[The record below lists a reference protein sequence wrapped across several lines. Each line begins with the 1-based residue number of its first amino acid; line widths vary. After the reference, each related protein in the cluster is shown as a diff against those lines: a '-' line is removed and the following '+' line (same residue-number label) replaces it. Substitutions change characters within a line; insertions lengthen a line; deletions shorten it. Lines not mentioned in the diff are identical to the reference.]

1 MKRGVLAVALAVTC
15 ATFAAKVASVTVKSA
30 DGAVDGVGDVAARC
44 QMRVGDEYDPAQCA
58 RDVRA
63 LRDAGEFD
71 DIVVKAEQ
79 GAKGIDITYVV
90 THKMRFQGPLGVKGC
105 EYWNEGKIAKFADL
119 KDGYAYGEA
128 EIAAAA
134 GRIRRE
140 YQKKFFPDVKV
151 TPVIEPVAGVSGAVR
166 ITMEI
171 EEGPRVKIDAFEFE
185 GNASFPAAD
194 LRAAFSQY
202 PWWNPMGW
210 FSDVPTSAQ
219 DFAEARDKV
228 AAFYRDHGYLDV
240 AVSLPEPGRNAEGE
254 NVRVFQVVEGPCYK
268 VGKISVTGVKA
279 YPADVVAGAVKRI
292 KEGDVAGAAALDEA
306 AHEVEVFC
314 GSGRAALADTQVS
327 VRRIPAADD
336 PARLDLVFVVKEGVP
351 VTINRVLI
359 RGNDYTKDKVI
370 RREIALS
377 PGDPMLADKAERSKR
392 RLENLRYFERV
403 RYYLEKVDDDLGRA
417 NRPGEPAN
425 TSADPGRANRPGEPE
440 RRDLVYELAEKN
452 TGNFLIGVGAGS
464 ESSVFGQ
471 IELSEANFDL
481 FSPWR
486 FRGAGQKGRLCVQAG
501 PRVQTYEAA
510 VTEPWFLDR
519 QLELTV
525 EAYRRQRWFDDYDVI
540 RNGVSATLSYPVKFW
555 PTWEAFGRLGMSLAV
570 EYIQYDDVEA
580 DLYWDEAVGASRPML
595 KDEEARHGDK
605 IEVPL
610 ELFWRLDT
618 RDRFIFPTKGH
629 VVKLYGDIVGGD
641 NEYWRVGFNARKY
654 FPVWKK
660 YGHVFQIGLRG
671 ETLDSFDNDE
681 LPLYDRLF
689 LGGSKSI
696 RGVDFRE
703 IAPRVYA
710 YKNKKGYYTA
720 WGGQTSWCMNMEY
733 SIPVVK
739 MLRVAAFSDLGS
751 VGADDFDFD
760 TDWFCWSVGLG
771 LRLDLEQFPIRLDFA
786 TPVVDPDETVDE
798 KVFTFSIGYDF

>member
-1 MKRGVLAVALAVTC
+1 MKRMVLAVALAV
-15 ATFAAKVASVTVKSA
+15 AGMASAAKVASVSVKAA
-30 DGAVDGVGDVAARC
+30 DGDVEDVGDAAARC
-44 QMRVGDEYDPAQCA
+44 QVKVGDEYDPAQCA

-63 LRDAGEFD
+63 LRDAGTFD

-79 GAKGIDITYVV
+79 GVNGVDVTYVV
-90 THKMRFQGPLGVKGC
+90 KHKMRFQGPLAVKGC
-105 EYWNEGKIAKFADL
+105 DYWNEGKIAKFSEL

-151 TPVIEPVAGVSGAVR
+151 KPVVEPVEGIAGAVK

-171 EEGPRVKIDAFEFE
+171 EEGERAKITDFEFDGNEAFEADE
-185 GNASFPAAD
+185 LRASFN
-194 LRAAFSQY
+194 QY

-210 FSDVPTSAQ
+210 FSDVPATPQ
-219 DFAEARDKV
+219 DLAEARDRV
-228 AAFYRDHGYLDV
+228 VAFYRDRGYLDV
-240 AVSLPEPGRNAEGE
+240 EISQPEVRTREDGE
-254 NVRVFQVVEGPCYK
+254 RVRVFQVHEGPCYK
-268 VGKISVTGVKA
+268 VGTISVTGVKA
-279 YPADVVAGAVKRI
+279 YPEDVVAAAVKRI
-292 KEGDVAGAAALDEA
+292 APGDVAGATALDEA
-306 AHEVEVFC
+306 AHEIEVFC
-314 GSGRAALADTQVS
+314 GSGRAALADTNVT
-327 VRRIPAADD
+327 VRRLPSETD
-336 PARLDLVFVVKEGVP
+336 PETLNLVFAVEEGVP
-351 VTINRVLI
+351 VTVNRVLI
-359 RGNDYTKDKVI
+359 RGNDYTMDKVI

-392 RLENLRYFERV
+392 RLENLRYFDRV
-403 RYYLEKVDDDLGRA
+403 RYYLEKVDG
-417 NRPGEPAN
+417 GEAK
-425 TSADPGRANRPGEPE
+425 DGKPE
-440 RRDLVYELAEKN
+440 LRDLVYELSEKN
-452 TGNFLIGVGAGS
+452 TGNFLIGIGAGT

-486 FRGAGQKGRLCVQAG
+486 FRGAGQKGRLCIQAG
-501 PRVQTYEAA
+501 PRVQTYEAS

-525 EAYRRQRWFDDYDVI
+525 EVYRRQRWYDDYDVI
-540 RNGVSATLSYPVKFW
+540 RSGAAVTLSYPVKFW
-555 PTWEAFGRLGMSLAV
+555 PTWEAFGRLGVSLAA
-570 EYIQYDDVEA
+570 EYIEYDDV
-580 DLYWDEAVGASRPML
+580 DNGYYYDPKRGDRFRML
-595 KDEEARHGDK
+595 KEEEDRNGDK
-605 IEVPL
+605 VEVPL
-610 ELFWRLDT
+610 EVFWKLDT
-618 RDRFIFPTKGH
+618 RDRFIFPTQGH
-629 VVKLYGDIVGGD
+629 TVRLFGDIVGGD
-641 NEYWRVGFNARKY
+641 NEYWRVGFNVRKY

-671 ETLDSFDNDE
+671 ETVDAFSDD

-703 IAPRVYA
+703 IAPRIYA
-710 YKNKKGYYTA
+710 HENKKGRYTA

-733 SIPVVK
+733 SVPVVK

-751 VGADDFDFD
+751 VGEDEFDFD
-760 TDWFCWSVGLG
+760 TAWFCWSVGVG

-798 KVFTFSIGYDF
+798 KVFTFSVGYDF

>member
-1 MKRGVLAVALAVTC
+1 MKRMVLAVALAV
-15 ATFAAKVASVTVKSA
+15 AGMASAAKVASVSVKAA
-30 DGAVDGVGDVAARC
+30 DGDVEDVGDAAARC
-44 QMRVGDEYDPAQCA
+44 QVKVGDEYDPAQCA

-63 LRDAGEFD
+63 LRDAGTFD

-79 GAKGIDITYVV
+79 GLNGVDVTYVV
-90 THKMRFQGPLGVKGC
+90 KHKMRFQGPLVVKGC
-105 EYWNEGKIAKFADL
+105 DYWNEGKIAKFSEL

-151 TPVIEPVAGVSGAVR
+151 KPVVEPVEGIVGAVK

-171 EEGPRVKIDAFEFE
+171 EEGERAKITDFEFDGNEAFEADE
-185 GNASFPAAD
+185 LRASFN
-194 LRAAFSQY
+194 QY

-210 FSDVPTSAQ
+210 FSDVPATPQ
-219 DFAEARDKV
+219 DLAEARDRV
-228 AAFYRDHGYLDV
+228 VAFYRDRGYLDV
-240 AVSLPEPGRNAEGE
+240 EISQPEVRTREDGE
-254 NVRVFQVVEGPCYK
+254 RVRVFQVREGPCYK
-268 VGKISVTGVKA
+268 VGTISVTGVKA
-279 YPADVVAGAVKRI
+279 YPEDVVAAAVKRI
-292 KEGDVAGAAALDEA
+292 APGDVAGATALDEA
-306 AHEVEVFC
+306 AHEIEVFC
-314 GSGRAALADTQVS
+314 GSGRAALADTHVT
-327 VRRIPAADD
+327 VRRLPSETD
-336 PARLDLVFVVKEGVP
+336 PETLNLVFAVEEGVP

-359 RGNDYTKDKVI
+359 RGNDYTMDKVI

-392 RLENLRYFERV
+392 RLENLRYFDRV
-403 RYYLEKVDDDLGRA
+403 RYYLEKVDG
-417 NRPGEPAN
+417 GEAK
-425 TSADPGRANRPGEPE
+425 DGKPE
-440 RRDLVYELAEKN
+440 LRDLVYELSEKN
-452 TGNFLIGVGAGS
+452 TGNFLIGIGAGT

-486 FRGAGQKGRLCVQAG
+486 FRGAGQKGRLCIQAG
-501 PRVQTYEAA
+501 PRVQTYEAS

-525 EAYRRQRWFDDYDVI
+525 EVYRRQRWYDDYDVI
-540 RNGVSATLSYPVKFW
+540 RSGAAVTLSYPVKFW
-555 PTWEAFGRLGMSLAV
+555 PTWEAFGRLGVSLAA
-570 EYIQYDDVEA
+570 EYIEYDDV
-580 DLYWDEAVGASRPML
+580 DNGYYYDPKRDDRFRLL
-595 KDEEARHGDK
+595 KEEEDRNGDK
-605 IEVPL
+605 VEVPL
-610 ELFWRLDT
+610 EVFWKLDT
-618 RDRFIFPTKGH
+618 RDRFIFPTQGH
-629 VVKLYGDIVGGD
+629 TVRLFGDIVGGD
-641 NEYWRVGFNARKY
+641 NEYWRVGFNMRKY

-671 ETLDSFDNDE
+671 ETVDAFSDD

-703 IAPRVYA
+703 IAPRIYA
-710 YKNKKGYYTA
+710 HENKKGRYTA

-733 SIPVVK
+733 SVPVVK
-739 MLRVAAFSDLGS
+739 MLRIAAFSDLGS
-751 VGADDFDFD
+751 VGEDEFDFD
-760 TDWFCWSVGLG
+760 TAWFCWSVGVG

-798 KVFTFSIGYDF
+798 KVFTFSVGYDF

>member
-1 MKRGVLAVALAVTC
+1 MKRMVLAVALAV
-15 ATFAAKVASVTVKSA
+15 AGMASAAKVASVSVKAA
-30 DGAVDGVGDVAARC
+30 DGDVEDVGDAAARC
-44 QMRVGDEYDPAQCA
+44 QVKVGDEYDPAQCA

-63 LRDAGEFD
+63 LRDAGTFD

-79 GAKGIDITYVV
+79 GVNGVDVTYVV
-90 THKMRFQGPLGVKGC
+90 KHKMRFQGPLAVKGC
-105 EYWNEGKIAKFADL
+105 DYWNEGKIAKFSEL

-151 TPVIEPVAGVSGAVR
+151 KPVVEPVEGIAGAVK

-171 EEGPRVKIDAFEFE
+171 EEGERAKITDFEFDGNEAFEADE
-185 GNASFPAAD
+185 LRASFN
-194 LRAAFSQY
+194 QY

-210 FSDVPTSAQ
+210 FSDVPATPQ
-219 DFAEARDKV
+219 DLAEARDRV
-228 AAFYRDHGYLDV
+228 VAFYRDRGYLDV
-240 AVSLPEPGRNAEGE
+240 EISQPEVRTREDGE
-254 NVRVFQVVEGPCYK
+254 RVRVFQVREGPCYK
-268 VGKISVTGVKA
+268 VGTISVTGVKA
-279 YPADVVAGAVKRI
+279 YPEDVVAAAVKRI
-292 KEGDVAGAAALDEA
+292 APGDVAGATALDEA
-306 AHEVEVFC
+306 AHEIEVFC
-314 GSGRAALADTQVS
+314 GSGRAALADTHVT
-327 VRRIPAADD
+327 VRRLPSETD
-336 PARLDLVFVVKEGVP
+336 PETLNLVFAVEEGVP
-351 VTINRVLI
+351 VTVNRVLI
-359 RGNDYTKDKVI
+359 RGNDYTMDKVI

-392 RLENLRYFERV
+392 RLENLRYFDRV
-403 RYYLEKVDDDLGRA
+403 RYYLEKVDG
-417 NRPGEPAN
+417 GEAK
-425 TSADPGRANRPGEPE
+425 DGKPE
-440 RRDLVYELAEKN
+440 LRDLVYELSEKN
-452 TGNFLIGVGAGS
+452 TGNFLIGIGAGT

-486 FRGAGQKGRLCVQAG
+486 FRGAGQKGRLCIQAG
-501 PRVQTYEAA
+501 PRVQTYEAS

-525 EAYRRQRWFDDYDVI
+525 EVYRRQRWYDDYDVI
-540 RNGVSATLSYPVKFW
+540 RSGAAVTLSYPVKFW
-555 PTWEAFGRLGMSLAV
+555 PTWEAFGRLGVSLAA
-570 EYIQYDDVEA
+570 EYIEYDDV
-580 DLYWDEAVGASRPML
+580 DNGYYYDPKRGDRFRML
-595 KDEEARHGDK
+595 KEEEDRNGDK
-605 IEVPL
+605 VEVPL
-610 ELFWRLDT
+610 EVFWKLDT
-618 RDRFIFPTKGH
+618 RDRFIFPTQGH
-629 VVKLYGDIVGGD
+629 TVRLFGDIVGGD
-641 NEYWRVGFNARKY
+641 NEYWRVGFNVRKY

-671 ETLDSFDNDE
+671 ETVDAFSDD

-703 IAPRVYA
+703 IAPRTYA
-710 YKNKKGYYTA
+710 HENKKGRYTA

-733 SIPVVK
+733 SVPVVK
-739 MLRVAAFSDLGS
+739 MLRIAAFSDLGS
-751 VGADDFDFD
+751 VGEDEFDFD
-760 TDWFCWSVGLG
+760 TAWFCWSVGVG

-798 KVFTFSIGYDF
+798 KVFTFSVGYDF

>member
-1 MKRGVLAVALAVTC
+1 MKRMVLAVALAVVGM
-15 ATFAAKVASVTVKSA
+15 ASAAKVASVSVKAA
-30 DGAVDGVGDVAARC
+30 DGDVEDVGDAAARC
-44 QMRVGDEYDPAQCA
+44 QVKVGDEYDPAQCA

-63 LRDAGEFD
+63 LRDAGTFD

-79 GAKGIDITYVV
+79 GVNGVDVTYVV
-90 THKMRFQGPLGVKGC
+90 KHKMRFQGPLAVKGC
-105 EYWNEGKIAKFADL
+105 DYWNEGKIAKFSEL

-151 TPVIEPVAGVSGAVR
+151 KPVVEPVEGIAGAVK

-171 EEGPRVKIDAFEFE
+171 EEGERAKITDFEFDGNEAFEADE
-185 GNASFPAAD
+185 LRASFN
-194 LRAAFSQY
+194 QY

-210 FSDVPTSAQ
+210 FSDVPATSQ
-219 DFAEARDKV
+219 DLAEARDRV
-228 AAFYRDHGYLDV
+228 VAFYRDRGYLDV
-240 AVSLPEPGRNAEGE
+240 EISQPEVRTREDGE
-254 NVRVFQVVEGPCYK
+254 RVRVFQVREGPCYK
-268 VGKISVTGVKA
+268 VGTISVTGVKA
-279 YPADVVAGAVKRI
+279 YPEDVVAAAVKRI
-292 KEGDVAGAAALDEA
+292 APGDVAGATALDEA
-306 AHEVEVFC
+306 AHEIEVFC
-314 GSGRAALADTQVS
+314 GSGRAALADTHVT
-327 VRRIPAADD
+327 VRRLPSETD
-336 PARLDLVFVVKEGVP
+336 PETLNLVFAVEEGVP
-351 VTINRVLI
+351 VTVNRVLI
-359 RGNDYTKDKVI
+359 RGNDYTMDKVI

-392 RLENLRYFERV
+392 RLENLRYFDRV
-403 RYYLEKVDDDLGRA
+403 RYYLEKVDG
-417 NRPGEPAN
+417 GEAK
-425 TSADPGRANRPGEPE
+425 DGKPE
-440 RRDLVYELAEKN
+440 LRDLVYELSEKN
-452 TGNFLIGVGAGS
+452 TGNFLIGIGAGT

-486 FRGAGQKGRLCVQAG
+486 FRGAGQKGRLCIQAG
-501 PRVQTYEAA
+501 PRVQTYEAS

-525 EAYRRQRWFDDYDVI
+525 EVYRRQRWYDDYDVI
-540 RNGVSATLSYPVKFW
+540 RSGAAVTLSYPVKFW
-555 PTWEAFGRLGMSLAV
+555 PTWEAFGRLGVSLAA
-570 EYIQYDDVEA
+570 EYIEYDDV
-580 DLYWDEAVGASRPML
+580 DNGYYYDPKRGDRFRML
-595 KDEEARHGDK
+595 KEEEDRNGDK
-605 IEVPL
+605 VEVPL
-610 ELFWRLDT
+610 EVFWKLDT
-618 RDRFIFPTKGH
+618 RDRFIFPTQGH
-629 VVKLYGDIVGGD
+629 TVRLFGDIVGGD
-641 NEYWRVGFNARKY
+641 NEYWRVGFNVRKY

-671 ETLDSFDNDE
+671 ETVDAFSDD

-703 IAPRVYA
+703 IAPRIYA
-710 YKNKKGYYTA
+710 HENKKGRYTA

-733 SIPVVK
+733 SVPVVK
-739 MLRVAAFSDLGS
+739 MLRIAAFSDLGS
-751 VGADDFDFD
+751 VGEDEFDFD
-760 TDWFCWSVGLG
+760 TAWFCWSVGVG

-798 KVFTFSIGYDF
+798 KVFTFSVGYDF

>member
-1 MKRGVLAVALAVTC
+1 MKRMVLTVALAV
-15 ATFAAKVASVTVKSA
+15 AGMASAAKVASVSVKAA
-30 DGAVDGVGDVAARC
+30 DGDVEDVGDAAARC
-44 QMRVGDEYDPAQCA
+44 QVKVGDEYDPAQCA

-63 LRDAGEFD
+63 LRDAGTFD

-79 GAKGIDITYVV
+79 GVNGVDVTYVV
-90 THKMRFQGPLGVKGC
+90 KHKMRFQGPLAVKGC
-105 EYWNEGKIAKFADL
+105 DYWNEGKIAKFSEL

-151 TPVIEPVAGVSGAVR
+151 KPVVEPVEGIAGAVK

-171 EEGPRVKIDAFEFE
+171 EEGERAKITDFEFDGNEAFEADE
-185 GNASFPAAD
+185 LRASFN
-194 LRAAFSQY
+194 QY

-210 FSDVPTSAQ
+210 FSDVPATPQ
-219 DFAEARDKV
+219 DLAEARDRV
-228 AAFYRDHGYLDV
+228 VAFYRDRGYLDV
-240 AVSLPEPGRNAEGE
+240 EISQPEVRTREDGE
-254 NVRVFQVVEGPCYK
+254 RVRVFQVREGPCYK
-268 VGKISVTGVKA
+268 VGTISVTGVKA
-279 YPADVVAGAVKRI
+279 YPEDVVAAAVKRI
-292 KEGDVAGAAALDEA
+292 APGDVAGATALDEA
-306 AHEVEVFC
+306 AHEIEVFC
-314 GSGRAALADTQVS
+314 GSGRAALADTHVT
-327 VRRIPAADD
+327 VRRLPSETD
-336 PARLDLVFVVKEGVP
+336 PETLNLVFAVEEGVP
-351 VTINRVLI
+351 VTVNRVLI
-359 RGNDYTKDKVI
+359 RGNDYTMDKVI

-392 RLENLRYFERV
+392 RLENLRYFDRV
-403 RYYLEKVDDDLGRA
+403 RYYLEKVDG
-417 NRPGEPAN
+417 GEAK
-425 TSADPGRANRPGEPE
+425 DGKPE
-440 RRDLVYELAEKN
+440 LRDLVYELSEKN
-452 TGNFLIGVGAGS
+452 TGNFLIGIGAGT

-486 FRGAGQKGRLCVQAG
+486 FRGAGQKGRLCIQAG
-501 PRVQTYEAA
+501 PRVQTYEAS

-525 EAYRRQRWFDDYDVI
+525 EVYRRQRWYDDYDVI
-540 RNGVSATLSYPVKFW
+540 RSGAAVTLSYPVKFW
-555 PTWEAFGRLGMSLAV
+555 PTWEAFGRLGVSLAA
-570 EYIQYDDVEA
+570 EYIEYDDV
-580 DLYWDEAVGASRPML
+580 DNGYYYDPKRGDRFRML
-595 KDEEARHGDK
+595 KEEEDRNGDK
-605 IEVPL
+605 VEVPL
-610 ELFWRLDT
+610 EVFWKLDT
-618 RDRFIFPTKGH
+618 RDRFIFPTQGH
-629 VVKLYGDIVGGD
+629 TVRLFGDIVGGD
-641 NEYWRVGFNARKY
+641 NEYWRVGFNVRKY

-671 ETLDSFDNDE
+671 ETVDAFSDD

-703 IAPRVYA
+703 IAPRIYA
-710 YKNKKGYYTA
+710 HENKKGRYTA

-733 SIPVVK
+733 SVPVVK

-751 VGADDFDFD
+751 VGEDEFDFD
-760 TDWFCWSVGLG
+760 TAWFCWSVGVG

-798 KVFTFSIGYDF
+798 KVFTFSVGYDF

>member
-1 MKRGVLAVALAVTC
+1 MKRMVLAVALAV
-15 ATFAAKVASVTVKSA
+15 AGMASAAKVASVSVKAA
-30 DGAVDGVGDVAARC
+30 DGDVEDVGDAAARC
-44 QMRVGDEYDPAQCA
+44 QVKVGDEYDPAQCA

-63 LRDAGEFD
+63 LRDAGTFD

-79 GAKGIDITYVV
+79 GVNGVDVTYVV
-90 THKMRFQGPLGVKGC
+90 KHKMRFQGPLAVKGC
-105 EYWNEGKIAKFADL
+105 DYWNEGKIAKFSEL

-151 TPVIEPVAGVSGAVR
+151 KPVVEPVEGIAGAVK

-171 EEGPRVKIDAFEFE
+171 EEGERAKIADFEFDGNEAFEADE
-185 GNASFPAAD
+185 LRASFN
-194 LRAAFSQY
+194 QY

-210 FSDVPTSAQ
+210 FSDVPATPQ
-219 DFAEARDKV
+219 DLAEARDRV
-228 AAFYRDHGYLDV
+228 VAFYRDRGYLDV
-240 AVSLPEPGRNAEGE
+240 EISQPEVRTREDGE
-254 NVRVFQVVEGPCYK
+254 RVRVFQVREGPCYK
-268 VGKISVTGVKA
+268 VGTISVTGVKA
-279 YPADVVAGAVKRI
+279 YPEDVVAAAVKRI
-292 KEGDVAGAAALDEA
+292 APGDVAGATALDEA
-306 AHEVEVFC
+306 AHEIEVFC
-314 GSGRAALADTQVS
+314 GSGRAALADTHVT
-327 VRRIPAADD
+327 VRRLPSETD
-336 PARLDLVFVVKEGVP
+336 PETLNLVFAVEEGVP
-351 VTINRVLI
+351 VTVNRVLI
-359 RGNDYTKDKVI
+359 RGNDYTMDKVI

-392 RLENLRYFERV
+392 RLENLRYFDRV
-403 RYYLEKVDDDLGRA
+403 RYYLEKVDG
-417 NRPGEPAN
+417 GEAK
-425 TSADPGRANRPGEPE
+425 DGKPE
-440 RRDLVYELAEKN
+440 LRDLVYELSEKN
-452 TGNFLIGVGAGS
+452 TGNFLIGIGAGT

-486 FRGAGQKGRLCVQAG
+486 FRGAGQKGRLCIQAG
-501 PRVQTYEAA
+501 PRVQTYEAS

-525 EAYRRQRWFDDYDVI
+525 EVYRRQRWYDDYDVI
-540 RNGVSATLSYPVKFW
+540 RSGAAVTLSYPVKFW
-555 PTWEAFGRLGMSLAV
+555 PTWEAFGRLGVSLAA
-570 EYIQYDDVEA
+570 EYIEYDDV
-580 DLYWDEAVGASRPML
+580 DNGYYYDPKRGDRFRML
-595 KDEEARHGDK
+595 KEEEDRNGDK
-605 IEVPL
+605 VEVPL
-610 ELFWRLDT
+610 EVFWKLDT
-618 RDRFIFPTKGH
+618 RDRFIFPTQGH
-629 VVKLYGDIVGGD
+629 TVRLFGDIVGGD
-641 NEYWRVGFNARKY
+641 NEYWRVGFNVRKY

-671 ETLDSFDNDE
+671 ETVDAFSDD

-703 IAPRVYA
+703 IAPRIYA
-710 YKNKKGYYTA
+710 HENKKGRYTA

-733 SIPVVK
+733 SVPVVK

-751 VGADDFDFD
+751 VGEDEFDFD
-760 TDWFCWSVGLG
+760 TAWFCWSVGVG

-798 KVFTFSIGYDF
+798 KVFTFSVGYDF

>member
-1 MKRGVLAVALAVTC
+1 MKRMVLAVALAV
-15 ATFAAKVASVTVKSA
+15 AGMASAAKVASVSVKAA
-30 DGAVDGVGDVAARC
+30 DGDVEDVGDAAARC
-44 QMRVGDEYDPAQCA
+44 QVKVGDEYDPAQCA

-63 LRDAGEFD
+63 LRDAGTFD

-79 GAKGIDITYVV
+79 GVNGVDITYVV
-90 THKMRFQGPLGVKGC
+90 KHKMRFQGPLAVKGC
-105 EYWNEGKIAKFADL
+105 DYWNEGKIAKFSEL

-151 TPVIEPVAGVSGAVR
+151 KPVVEPVEGIAGAVK

-171 EEGPRVKIDAFEFE
+171 EEGERAKITDFEFDGNEAFEADE
-185 GNASFPAAD
+185 LRASFN
-194 LRAAFSQY
+194 QY

-210 FSDVPTSAQ
+210 FSDVPATPQ
-219 DFAEARDKV
+219 DLAEARDRV
-228 AAFYRDHGYLDV
+228 VAFYRDRGYLDV
-240 AVSLPEPGRNAEGE
+240 EISQPEVRTREDGE
-254 NVRVFQVVEGPCYK
+254 RVRVFQVREGPCYK
-268 VGKISVTGVKA
+268 VGTISVTGVKA
-279 YPADVVAGAVKRI
+279 YPEDVVAAAVKRI
-292 KEGDVAGAAALDEA
+292 APGDVAGATALDEA
-306 AHEVEVFC
+306 AHEIEVFC
-314 GSGRAALADTQVS
+314 GSGRAALADTHVT
-327 VRRIPAADD
+327 VRRLPSETD
-336 PARLDLVFVVKEGVP
+336 PETLNLVFAVEEGVP
-351 VTINRVLI
+351 VTVNRVLI
-359 RGNDYTKDKVI
+359 RGNDYTMDKVI

-392 RLENLRYFERV
+392 RLENLRYFDRV
-403 RYYLEKVDDDLGRA
+403 RYYLEKVDG
-417 NRPGEPAN
+417 GEAK
-425 TSADPGRANRPGEPE
+425 DGKPE
-440 RRDLVYELAEKN
+440 LRDLVYELSEKN
-452 TGNFLIGVGAGS
+452 TGNFLIGIGAGT

-486 FRGAGQKGRLCVQAG
+486 FRGAGQKGRLCIQAG
-501 PRVQTYEAA
+501 PRVQTYEAS

-525 EAYRRQRWFDDYDVI
+525 EVYRRQRWYDDYDVI
-540 RNGVSATLSYPVKFW
+540 RSGAAVTLSYPVKFW
-555 PTWEAFGRLGMSLAV
+555 PTWEAFGRLGVSLAA
-570 EYIQYDDVEA
+570 EYIEYDDV
-580 DLYWDEAVGASRPML
+580 DNGYYYDPKRGDRFRML
-595 KDEEARHGDK
+595 KEEEDRNGDK
-605 IEVPL
+605 VEVPL
-610 ELFWRLDT
+610 EVFWKLDT
-618 RDRFIFPTKGH
+618 RDRFIFPTQGH
-629 VVKLYGDIVGGD
+629 TVRLFGDIVGGD
-641 NEYWRVGFNARKY
+641 NEYWRVGFNVRKY

-671 ETLDSFDNDE
+671 ETVDAFSDD

-703 IAPRVYA
+703 IAPRIYA
-710 YKNKKGYYTA
+710 HENKKGRYTA

-733 SIPVVK
+733 SVPVVK

-751 VGADDFDFD
+751 VGEDEFDFD
-760 TDWFCWSVGLG
+760 TAWFCWSVGVG

-798 KVFTFSIGYDF
+798 KVFTFSVGYDF

>member
-1 MKRGVLAVALAVTC
+1 MKRMVLAVALAV
-15 ATFAAKVASVTVKSA
+15 AGMASAAKVASVSVKAA
-30 DGAVDGVGDVAARC
+30 DGDVEDVGDAAARC
-44 QMRVGDEYDPAQCA
+44 QVKVGDEYDPAQCA

-63 LRDAGEFD
+63 LRDAGTFD

-79 GAKGIDITYVV
+79 GVNGVDVTYVV
-90 THKMRFQGPLGVKGC
+90 KHKMRFQGPLAVKGC
-105 EYWNEGKIAKFADL
+105 DYWNEGKIAKFSEL

-151 TPVIEPVAGVSGAVR
+151 KPVVEPVEGIAGAVK

-171 EEGPRVKIDAFEFE
+171 EEGERAKITDFEFDGNEAFEADE
-185 GNASFPAAD
+185 LRASFN
-194 LRAAFSQY
+194 QY

-210 FSDVPTSAQ
+210 FSDVPATPQ
-219 DFAEARDKV
+219 DLAEARDRV
-228 AAFYRDHGYLDV
+228 VAFYRDRGYLDV
-240 AVSLPEPGRNAEGE
+240 EISQPEVRTREDGE
-254 NVRVFQVVEGPCYK
+254 RVRVFQVREGPCYK
-268 VGKISVTGVKA
+268 VGTISVTGVKA
-279 YPADVVAGAVKRI
+279 YPEDVVAAAVKRI
-292 KEGDVAGAAALDEA
+292 APGDVAGATALDEA
-306 AHEVEVFC
+306 AHEIEVFC
-314 GSGRAALADTQVS
+314 GSGRAALADTHVT
-327 VRRIPAADD
+327 VRRLPSETD
-336 PARLDLVFVVKEGVP
+336 PETLNLVFAVEEGVP
-351 VTINRVLI
+351 VTVNRVLI
-359 RGNDYTKDKVI
+359 RGNDYTMDKVI

-392 RLENLRYFERV
+392 RLENLRYFDRV
-403 RYYLEKVDDDLGRA
+403 RYYLEKVDG
-417 NRPGEPAN
+417 GEAK
-425 TSADPGRANRPGEPE
+425 DGKPE
-440 RRDLVYELAEKN
+440 LRDLVYELSEKN
-452 TGNFLIGVGAGS
+452 TGNFLIGIGAGT

-486 FRGAGQKGRLCVQAG
+486 FRGAGQKGRLCIQAG
-501 PRVQTYEAA
+501 PRVQTYEAS

-525 EAYRRQRWFDDYDVI
+525 EVYRRQRWYDDCDVI
-540 RNGVSATLSYPVKFW
+540 RSGAAVTLSYPVKFW
-555 PTWEAFGRLGMSLAV
+555 PTWEAFGRLGVSLAA
-570 EYIQYDDVEA
+570 EYIEYDDV
-580 DLYWDEAVGASRPML
+580 DNGYYYDPKRGDRFRML
-595 KDEEARHGDK
+595 KEEEDRNGDK
-605 IEVPL
+605 VEVPL
-610 ELFWRLDT
+610 EVFWKLDT
-618 RDRFIFPTKGH
+618 RDRFIFPTQGH
-629 VVKLYGDIVGGD
+629 TVRLFGDIVGGD
-641 NEYWRVGFNARKY
+641 NEYWRVGFNVRKY

-671 ETLDSFDNDE
+671 ETVDAFSDD

-703 IAPRVYA
+703 IAPRIYA
-710 YKNKKGYYTA
+710 HENKKGRYTA

-733 SIPVVK
+733 SVPVVK

-751 VGADDFDFD
+751 VGEDEFDFD
-760 TDWFCWSVGLG
+760 TAWFCWSVGVG

-798 KVFTFSIGYDF
+798 KVFTFSVGYDF

>member
-1 MKRGVLAVALAVTC
+1 MKRMLLAVALAVVGM
-15 ATFAAKVASVTVKSA
+15 ASAAKVASVSVKAA
-30 DGAVDGVGDVAARC
+30 DGDVEDVGDAAARC
-44 QMRVGDEYDPAQCA
+44 QVKVGDEYDPAQCA

-63 LRDAGEFD
+63 LRDAGTFD

-79 GAKGIDITYVV
+79 GLNGVDVTYVV
-90 THKMRFQGPLGVKGC
+90 KHKMRFQGPLAVKGC
-105 EYWNEGKIAKFADL
+105 DYWNEGKIAKFSEL

-140 YQKKFFPDVKV
+140 YQKKFFPNVKV
-151 TPVIEPVAGVSGAVR
+151 KPVVEPVEGIVGAVK

-171 EEGPRVKIDAFEFE
+171 EEGERAKITDFEFDGNEAFEADE
-185 GNASFPAAD
+185 LRASFN
-194 LRAAFSQY
+194 QY

-210 FSDVPTSAQ
+210 FSDVPATPQ
-219 DFAEARDKV
+219 DLAEARDRV
-228 AAFYRDHGYLDV
+228 VAFYRDRGYLDV
-240 AVSLPEPGRNAEGE
+240 EISQPEVRTREDGE
-254 NVRVFQVVEGPCYK
+254 RVRVFQVREGPCYK
-268 VGKISVTGVKA
+268 VGTISVTGVKA
-279 YPADVVAGAVKRI
+279 YPEDVVAAAVKRI
-292 KEGDVAGAAALDEA
+292 APGDVAGATALDEA
-306 AHEVEVFC
+306 AHEIEVFC
-314 GSGRAALADTQVS
+314 GSGRAALADTHVT
-327 VRRIPAADD
+327 VRRLPSETD
-336 PARLDLVFVVKEGVP
+336 PETLNLVFAVEEGVP

-359 RGNDYTKDKVI
+359 RGNDYTMDKVI

-392 RLENLRYFERV
+392 RLENLRYFDRV
-403 RYYLEKVDDDLGRA
+403 RYYLEKVDG
-417 NRPGEPAN
+417 GEAK
-425 TSADPGRANRPGEPE
+425 DGKPE
-440 RRDLVYELAEKN
+440 LRDLVYELSEKN
-452 TGNFLIGVGAGS
+452 TGNFLIGIGAGT

-486 FRGAGQKGRLCVQAG
+486 FRGAGQKGRLCIQAG
-501 PRVQTYEAA
+501 PRVQTYEAS

-525 EAYRRQRWFDDYDVI
+525 EVYRRQRWYDDYDVI
-540 RNGVSATLSYPVKFW
+540 RSGAAVTLSYPVKFW
-555 PTWEAFGRLGMSLAV
+555 PTWEAFGRLGVSLAA
-570 EYIQYDDVEA
+570 EYIEYDDV
-580 DLYWDEAVGASRPML
+580 DNGYYYDPKRDDRFRLL
-595 KDEEARHGDK
+595 KEEEDRNGDK
-605 IEVPL
+605 VEVPL
-610 ELFWRLDT
+610 EVFWKLDT
-618 RDRFIFPTKGH
+618 RDRFIFPTQGH
-629 VVKLYGDIVGGD
+629 TVRLFGDIVGGD
-641 NEYWRVGFNARKY
+641 NEYWRVGFNMRKY

-671 ETLDSFDNDE
+671 ETVDAFSDD

-703 IAPRVYA
+703 IAPRIYA
-710 YKNKKGYYTA
+710 YENKKGRYTA

-733 SIPVVK
+733 SVPVVK
-739 MLRVAAFSDLGS
+739 MLRIAAFSDLGS
-751 VGADDFDFD
+751 VGEDEFDFD
-760 TDWFCWSVGLG
+760 TAWFCWSVGVG

-798 KVFTFSIGYDF
+798 KVFTFSVGYDF

>member
-1 MKRGVLAVALAVTC
+1 MKRMVLAVALAV
-15 ATFAAKVASVTVKSA
+15 AGMASAAKVASVSVKAA
-30 DGAVDGVGDVAARC
+30 DGDVEDVGDAAARC
-44 QMRVGDEYDPAQCA
+44 QVKVGDEYDPAQCA

-63 LRDAGEFD
+63 LRDAGTFD

-79 GAKGIDITYVV
+79 GVNGVDVTYVV
-90 THKMRFQGPLGVKGC
+90 KHKMRFQGPLAVKGC
-105 EYWNEGKIAKFADL
+105 DYWNEGKIAKFSEL

-151 TPVIEPVAGVSGAVR
+151 KPVVEPVEGIAGAVK

-171 EEGPRVKIDAFEFE
+171 EEGERAKITDFEFDGDEAFEADE
-185 GNASFPAAD
+185 LRASFN
-194 LRAAFSQY
+194 QY

-210 FSDVPTSAQ
+210 FSDVPATPQ
-219 DFAEARDKV
+219 DLAEARDRV
-228 AAFYRDHGYLDV
+228 VAFYRDRGYLDV
-240 AVSLPEPGRNAEGE
+240 EISQPEVRTREDGE
-254 NVRVFQVVEGPCYK
+254 RVRVFQVREGPCYK
-268 VGKISVTGVKA
+268 VGTISVTGVKA
-279 YPADVVAGAVKRI
+279 YPEDVVAAAVKRI
-292 KEGDVAGAAALDEA
+292 APGDVAGATALDEA
-306 AHEVEVFC
+306 AHEIEVFC
-314 GSGRAALADTQVS
+314 GSGRAALADTHVT
-327 VRRIPAADD
+327 VRRLPSETD
-336 PARLDLVFVVKEGVP
+336 PETLNLVFAVEEGVP
-351 VTINRVLI
+351 VTVNRVLI
-359 RGNDYTKDKVI
+359 RGNDYTMDKVI

-392 RLENLRYFERV
+392 RLENLRYFDRV
-403 RYYLEKVDDDLGRA
+403 RYYLEKVDG
-417 NRPGEPAN
+417 GEAK
-425 TSADPGRANRPGEPE
+425 DGKPE
-440 RRDLVYELAEKN
+440 LRDLVYELSEKN
-452 TGNFLIGVGAGS
+452 TGNFLIGIGAGT

-486 FRGAGQKGRLCVQAG
+486 FRGAGQKGRLCIQAG
-501 PRVQTYEAA
+501 PRVQTYEAS

-525 EAYRRQRWFDDYDVI
+525 EVYRRQRWYDDYDVI
-540 RNGVSATLSYPVKFW
+540 RSGAAVTLSYPVKFW
-555 PTWEAFGRLGMSLAV
+555 PTWEAFGRLGVSLAA
-570 EYIQYDDVEA
+570 EYIEYDDV
-580 DLYWDEAVGASRPML
+580 DNGYYYDPKRGDRFRML
-595 KDEEARHGDK
+595 KEEEDRNGDK
-605 IEVPL
+605 VEVPL
-610 ELFWRLDT
+610 EVFWKLDT
-618 RDRFIFPTKGH
+618 RDRFIFPTQGH
-629 VVKLYGDIVGGD
+629 TVRLFGDIVGGD
-641 NEYWRVGFNARKY
+641 NEYWRVGFNVRKY

-671 ETLDSFDNDE
+671 ETVDAFSDD

-703 IAPRVYA
+703 IAPRIYA
-710 YKNKKGYYTA
+710 HENKKGRYTA

-733 SIPVVK
+733 SVPVVK

-751 VGADDFDFD
+751 VGEDEFDFD
-760 TDWFCWSVGLG
+760 TAWFCWSVGVG

-798 KVFTFSIGYDF
+798 KVFTFSVGYDF

>member
-1 MKRGVLAVALAVTC
+1 MKRMVLAVALAV
-15 ATFAAKVASVTVKSA
+15 AGMASAAKVASVSVKAA
-30 DGAVDGVGDVAARC
+30 DGDVEDVGDAAARC
-44 QMRVGDEYDPAQCA
+44 QVKVGDEYDPAQCA

-63 LRDAGEFD
+63 LRDAGTFD

-79 GAKGIDITYVV
+79 GVNGVDVTYVV
-90 THKMRFQGPLGVKGC
+90 KHKMRFQGPLAVKGC
-105 EYWNEGKIAKFADL
+105 DYWNEGKIAKFSEL

-151 TPVIEPVAGVSGAVR
+151 KPVVEPVEGIAGAVK

-171 EEGPRVKIDAFEFE
+171 EEGERAKITDFEFDGNEAFEADE
-185 GNASFPAAD
+185 LRASFN
-194 LRAAFSQY
+194 QY

-210 FSDVPTSAQ
+210 FSDVPATPQ
-219 DFAEARDKV
+219 DLAEARDRV
-228 AAFYRDHGYLDV
+228 VAFYRDRGYLDV
-240 AVSLPEPGRNAEGE
+240 EISQPEVRTREDGE
-254 NVRVFQVVEGPCYK
+254 RVRVFQVREGPCYK
-268 VGKISVTGVKA
+268 VGTISVTGVKA
-279 YPADVVAGAVKRI
+279 YPEDVVAAAVKRI
-292 KEGDVAGAAALDEA
+292 APGDVAGATALDEA
-306 AHEVEVFC
+306 AHEIEVFC
-314 GSGRAALADTQVS
+314 GSGRAALADTHVT
-327 VRRIPAADD
+327 VRRLPSETD
-336 PARLDLVFVVKEGVP
+336 PETLNLVFAVEEGVP
-351 VTINRVLI
+351 VTVNRVLI
-359 RGNDYTKDKVI
+359 RGNDYTMDKVI

-392 RLENLRYFERV
+392 RLENLRYFDRV
-403 RYYLEKVDDDLGRA
+403 RYYLEKVDG
-417 NRPGEPAN
+417 GEAK
-425 TSADPGRANRPGEPE
+425 DGKPE
-440 RRDLVYELAEKN
+440 LRDLVYELSEKN
-452 TGNFLIGVGAGS
+452 TGNFLIGIGAGT

-486 FRGAGQKGRLCVQAG
+486 FRGAGQKGRLCIQAG
-501 PRVQTYEAA
+501 PRVQTYEAS

-525 EAYRRQRWFDDYDVI
+525 EVYRRQRWYDDYDVI
-540 RNGVSATLSYPVKFW
+540 RSGAAVTLSYPVKFW
-555 PTWEAFGRLGMSLAV
+555 PTWEAFGRLGVSLAA
-570 EYIQYDDVEA
+570 EYIEYDDM
-580 DLYWDEAVGASRPML
+580 DNGYYYDPKRGDRFRML
-595 KDEEARHGDK
+595 KEEEDRNGDK
-605 IEVPL
+605 VEVPL
-610 ELFWRLDT
+610 EVFWKLDT
-618 RDRFIFPTKGH
+618 RDRFIFPTQGH
-629 VVKLYGDIVGGD
+629 TVRLFGDIVGGD
-641 NEYWRVGFNARKY
+641 NEYWRVGFNVRKY

-671 ETLDSFDNDE
+671 ETVDAFSDD

-703 IAPRVYA
+703 IAPRIYA
-710 YKNKKGYYTA
+710 HENKKGRYTA

-733 SIPVVK
+733 SVPVVK
-739 MLRVAAFSDLGS
+739 MLRIAAFSDLGS
-751 VGADDFDFD
+751 VGEDEFDFD
-760 TDWFCWSVGLG
+760 TAWFCWSVGVG

-798 KVFTFSIGYDF
+798 KVFTFSVGYDF

>member
-1 MKRGVLAVALAVTC
+1 MKRMVLAVALTVAGM
-15 ATFAAKVASVTVKSA
+15 ASAAKVASVSVKAA
-30 DGAVDGVGDVAARC
+30 DGDVEDVGDAAARC
-44 QMRVGDEYDPAQCA
+44 QVKVGDEYDPAQCA

-63 LRDAGEFD
+63 LRDAGTFD

-79 GAKGIDITYVV
+79 GVNGVDVTYVV
-90 THKMRFQGPLGVKGC
+90 KHKMRFQGPLAVKGC
-105 EYWNEGKIAKFADL
+105 DYWNEGKIAKFSEL

-151 TPVIEPVAGVSGAVR
+151 KPVVEPVEGIAGAVK

-171 EEGPRVKIDAFEFE
+171 EEGERAKITDFEFDGNEAFEADE
-185 GNASFPAAD
+185 LRASFN
-194 LRAAFSQY
+194 QY

-210 FSDVPTSAQ
+210 FSDVPATPQ
-219 DFAEARDKV
+219 DLAEARDRV
-228 AAFYRDHGYLDV
+228 VAFYRDRGYLDV
-240 AVSLPEPGRNAEGE
+240 EISHPEVRTREDGE
-254 NVRVFQVVEGPCYK
+254 RVRVFQVREGPCYK
-268 VGKISVTGVKA
+268 VGTISVTGVKA
-279 YPADVVAGAVKRI
+279 YPEDVVAAAVKRI
-292 KEGDVAGAAALDEA
+292 APGDVAGATALDEA
-306 AHEVEVFC
+306 AHEIEVFC
-314 GSGRAALADTQVS
+314 GSGRAALADTHVT
-327 VRRIPAADD
+327 VRRLPSETD
-336 PARLDLVFVVKEGVP
+336 PETLNLVFAVEEGVP
-351 VTINRVLI
+351 VTVNRVLI
-359 RGNDYTKDKVI
+359 RGNDYTMDKVI

-392 RLENLRYFERV
+392 RLENLRYFDRV
-403 RYYLEKVDDDLGRA
+403 RYYLEKVDG
-417 NRPGEPAN
+417 GEAK
-425 TSADPGRANRPGEPE
+425 DGKPE
-440 RRDLVYELAEKN
+440 LRDLVYELSEKN
-452 TGNFLIGVGAGS
+452 TGNFLIGIGAGT

-486 FRGAGQKGRLCVQAG
+486 FRGAGQKGRLCIQAG
-501 PRVQTYEAA
+501 PRVQTYEAS

-525 EAYRRQRWFDDYDVI
+525 EVYRRQRWYDDYDVI
-540 RNGVSATLSYPVKFW
+540 RSGAAVTLSYPVKFW
-555 PTWEAFGRLGMSLAV
+555 PTWEAFGRLGVSLAA
-570 EYIQYDDVEA
+570 EYIEYDDV
-580 DLYWDEAVGASRPML
+580 DNGYYYDPKRGDRFRML
-595 KDEEARHGDK
+595 KEEEDRNGDK
-605 IEVPL
+605 VEVPL
-610 ELFWRLDT
+610 EVFWKLDT
-618 RDRFIFPTKGH
+618 RDRFIFPTQGH
-629 VVKLYGDIVGGD
+629 TVRLFGDIVGGD
-641 NEYWRVGFNARKY
+641 NEYWRVGFNVRKY

-671 ETLDSFDNDE
+671 ETVDAFSDD

-703 IAPRVYA
+703 IAPRIYA
-710 YKNKKGYYTA
+710 HENKKGRYTA

-733 SIPVVK
+733 SVPVVK
-739 MLRVAAFSDLGS
+739 MLRIAAFSDLGS
-751 VGADDFDFD
+751 VGEDEFDFD
-760 TDWFCWSVGLG
+760 TAWFCWSVGVG

-798 KVFTFSIGYDF
+798 KVFTFSVGYDF

>member
-1 MKRGVLAVALAVTC
+1 MKRMVLAVALAV
-15 ATFAAKVASVTVKSA
+15 AGMASAAKVASVSVKAA
-30 DGAVDGVGDVAARC
+30 DGDVEDVGDAAARC
-44 QMRVGDEYDPAQCA
+44 QVKVGDEYDPAQCA

-63 LRDAGEFD
+63 LRDAGTFD

-79 GAKGIDITYVV
+79 GLNGVDVTYVV
-90 THKMRFQGPLGVKGC
+90 KHKMRVQGPLAVKGC
-105 EYWNEGKIAKFADL
+105 DYWNEGKIAKFSEL

-151 TPVIEPVAGVSGAVR
+151 KPVVEPVEGIAGAVK

-171 EEGPRVKIDAFEFE
+171 EEGERAKITDFEFDGNEAFEADE
-185 GNASFPAAD
+185 LRASFN
-194 LRAAFSQY
+194 QY

-210 FSDVPTSAQ
+210 FSDVPATPQ
-219 DFAEARDKV
+219 DLAEARDRV
-228 AAFYRDHGYLDV
+228 VAFYRDRGYLDV
-240 AVSLPEPGRNAEGE
+240 EISQPEVRTREDGE
-254 NVRVFQVVEGPCYK
+254 RVRVFQVREGPCYK
-268 VGKISVTGVKA
+268 VGTISVTGVKA
-279 YPADVVAGAVKRI
+279 YPEDVVAAAVKRI
-292 KEGDVAGAAALDEA
+292 APGDVAGATALDEA
-306 AHEVEVFC
+306 AHEIEVFC
-314 GSGRAALADTQVS
+314 GSGRAALADTHVT
-327 VRRIPAADD
+327 VRRLPSETD
-336 PARLDLVFVVKEGVP
+336 PETLNLVFAVEEGVP
-351 VTINRVLI
+351 VTVNRVLI
-359 RGNDYTKDKVI
+359 RGNDYTMDKVI

-392 RLENLRYFERV
+392 RLENLRYFDRV
-403 RYYLEKVDDDLGRA
+403 RYYLEKVDG
-417 NRPGEPAN
+417 GEAK
-425 TSADPGRANRPGEPE
+425 DGKPE
-440 RRDLVYELAEKN
+440 LRDLVYELSEKN
-452 TGNFLIGVGAGS
+452 TGNFLIGIGAGT

-486 FRGAGQKGRLCVQAG
+486 FRGAGQKGRLCIQAG
-501 PRVQTYEAA
+501 PRVQTYEAS

-525 EAYRRQRWFDDYDVI
+525 EVYRRQRWYDDYDVI
-540 RNGVSATLSYPVKFW
+540 RSGAAVTLSYPVKFW
-555 PTWEAFGRLGMSLAV
+555 PTWEAFGRLGVSLAA
-570 EYIQYDDVEA
+570 EYIEYDDV
-580 DLYWDEAVGASRPML
+580 DNGYYYDPKRGDRFRML
-595 KDEEARHGDK
+595 KEEEDRNGDK
-605 IEVPL
+605 VEVPL
-610 ELFWRLDT
+610 EVFWKLDT
-618 RDRFIFPTKGH
+618 RDRFIFPTQGH
-629 VVKLYGDIVGGD
+629 TVRLFGDIVGGD
-641 NEYWRVGFNARKY
+641 NEYWRVGFNVRKY

-671 ETLDSFDNDE
+671 ETVDAFSDD

-703 IAPRVYA
+703 IAPRIYA
-710 YKNKKGYYTA
+710 HENKKGRYTA

-733 SIPVVK
+733 SVPVVK

-751 VGADDFDFD
+751 VGEDEFDFD
-760 TDWFCWSVGLG
+760 TAWFCWSVGVG

-798 KVFTFSIGYDF
+798 KVFTFSVGYDF

>member
-1 MKRGVLAVALAVTC
+1 MKRMVLAVALAV
-15 ATFAAKVASVTVKSA
+15 AGMASAAKVASVSVKAA
-30 DGAVDGVGDVAARC
+30 DGDVEDVGDAAARC
-44 QMRVGDEYDPAQCA
+44 QVKVGDEYDPAQCA

-63 LRDAGEFD
+63 LRDAGTFD

-79 GAKGIDITYVV
+79 GVNGVDVTYVV
-90 THKMRFQGPLGVKGC
+90 KHKMRFQGPLAVKGC
-105 EYWNEGKIAKFADL
+105 DYWNEGKIAKFSEL

-151 TPVIEPVAGVSGAVR
+151 KPVVEPVEGIAGAVK

-171 EEGPRVKIDAFEFE
+171 EEGERAKITDFEFDGNEAFEADE
-185 GNASFPAAD
+185 LRVSFN
-194 LRAAFSQY
+194 QY

-210 FSDVPTSAQ
+210 FSDVPATPQ
-219 DFAEARDKV
+219 DLAEARDRV
-228 AAFYRDHGYLDV
+228 VAFYRDRGYLDV
-240 AVSLPEPGRNAEGE
+240 EISQPEVRTREDGE
-254 NVRVFQVVEGPCYK
+254 RVRVFQVREGPCYK
-268 VGKISVTGVKA
+268 VGTISVTGVKA
-279 YPADVVAGAVKRI
+279 YPEDVVAAAVKRI
-292 KEGDVAGAAALDEA
+292 APGDVAGATALDEA
-306 AHEVEVFC
+306 AHEIEVFC
-314 GSGRAALADTQVS
+314 GSGRAALADTHVT
-327 VRRIPAADD
+327 VRRLPSETD
-336 PARLDLVFVVKEGVP
+336 PETLNLVFAVEEGVP
-351 VTINRVLI
+351 VTVNRVLI
-359 RGNDYTKDKVI
+359 RGNDYTMDKVI

-392 RLENLRYFERV
+392 RLENLRYFDRV
-403 RYYLEKVDDDLGRA
+403 RYYLEKVDG
-417 NRPGEPAN
+417 GEAK
-425 TSADPGRANRPGEPE
+425 DGKPE
-440 RRDLVYELAEKN
+440 LRDLVYELSEKN
-452 TGNFLIGVGAGS
+452 TGNFLIGIGAGT

-486 FRGAGQKGRLCVQAG
+486 FRGAGQKGRLCIQAG
-501 PRVQTYEAA
+501 PRVQTYEAS

-525 EAYRRQRWFDDYDVI
+525 EVYRRQRWYDDYDVI
-540 RNGVSATLSYPVKFW
+540 RSGAAVTLSYPVKFW
-555 PTWEAFGRLGMSLAV
+555 PTWEAFGRLGVSLAA
-570 EYIQYDDVEA
+570 EYIEYDNVDNGYYY
-580 DLYWDEAVGASRPML
+580 DPKRGDRFRML
-595 KDEEARHGDK
+595 KEEEDRNGDK
-605 IEVPL
+605 VEVPL
-610 ELFWRLDT
+610 EVFWKLDT
-618 RDRFIFPTKGH
+618 RDRFIFPTQGH
-629 VVKLYGDIVGGD
+629 TVRLFGDIVGGD
-641 NEYWRVGFNARKY
+641 NAYWRVGFNVRKY

-671 ETLDSFDNDE
+671 ETVDAFSDD

-703 IAPRVYA
+703 IAPRIYA
-710 YKNKKGYYTA
+710 HENKKGRYTA

-733 SIPVVK
+733 SVPVVK

-751 VGADDFDFD
+751 VGENEFDFD
-760 TDWFCWSVGLG
+760 TAWFCWSVGVG

-786 TPVVDPDETVDE
+786 TPVVDPDETVGE
-798 KVFTFSIGYDF
+798 KVFTFSVGYDF

>member
-1 MKRGVLAVALAVTC
+1 MKRMVLAVALAV
-15 ATFAAKVASVTVKSA
+15 AGMASAAKVASVSVKA
-30 DGAVDGVGDVAARC
+30 ANGDVEDVGDAAARC
-44 QMRVGDEYDPAQCA
+44 QVKVGDEYDPAQCA

-63 LRDAGEFD
+63 LRDAGTFD

-79 GAKGIDITYVV
+79 GVNGVDVTYVV
-90 THKMRFQGPLGVKGC
+90 KHKMRFQGPLAVKGC
-105 EYWNEGKIAKFADL
+105 VYWNEGKIAKFSEL

-151 TPVIEPVAGVSGAVR
+151 KPVVEPVEGIAGAVK

-171 EEGPRVKIDAFEFE
+171 EEGERAKITDFEFDGNEAFEADE
-185 GNASFPAAD
+185 LRASFN
-194 LRAAFSQY
+194 QY

-210 FSDVPTSAQ
+210 FSDVPATPQ
-219 DFAEARDKV
+219 DLAEARDRV
-228 AAFYRDHGYLDV
+228 VAFYRDRGYLDV
-240 AVSLPEPGRNAEGE
+240 EISQPEVRTREDGE
-254 NVRVFQVVEGPCYK
+254 RVRVFQVREGPCYK
-268 VGKISVTGVKA
+268 VGTISVTGVKA
-279 YPADVVAGAVKRI
+279 YPEDVVAAAVKRI
-292 KEGDVAGAAALDEA
+292 APGDVAGATALDEA
-306 AHEVEVFC
+306 AHEIEVFC
-314 GSGRAALADTQVS
+314 GSGRAALADTHVT
-327 VRRIPAADD
+327 VRRLPSETD
-336 PARLDLVFVVKEGVP
+336 PETLNLVFAVEEGVP
-351 VTINRVLI
+351 VTVNRVLI
-359 RGNDYTKDKVI
+359 RGNDYTMDKVI

-392 RLENLRYFERV
+392 RLENLRYFDRV
-403 RYYLEKVDDDLGRA
+403 RYYLEKVDG
-417 NRPGEPAN
+417 GEAK
-425 TSADPGRANRPGEPE
+425 DGKPE
-440 RRDLVYELAEKN
+440 LRDLVYELSEKN
-452 TGNFLIGVGAGS
+452 TGNFLIGIGAGT

-486 FRGAGQKGRLCVQAG
+486 FRGAGQKGRLCIQAG
-501 PRVQTYEAA
+501 PRVQTYEAS

-525 EAYRRQRWFDDYDVI
+525 EVYRRQRWYDDYDVI
-540 RNGVSATLSYPVKFW
+540 RSGAAVTLSYPVKFW
-555 PTWEAFGRLGMSLAV
+555 PTWEAFGRLGVSLAA
-570 EYIQYDDVEA
+570 EYIEYDDV
-580 DLYWDEAVGASRPML
+580 DNGYYYDPKRGDRFRML
-595 KDEEARHGDK
+595 KEEEDRNGDK
-605 IEVPL
+605 VEVPL
-610 ELFWRLDT
+610 EVFWKLDT
-618 RDRFIFPTKGH
+618 RDRFIFPTQGH
-629 VVKLYGDIVGGD
+629 TVRLFGDIVGGD
-641 NEYWRVGFNARKY
+641 NEYWRVGFNVRKY

-671 ETLDSFDNDE
+671 ETVDAFSDD

-703 IAPRVYA
+703 IAPRIYA
-710 YKNKKGYYTA
+710 HENKKGRYTA

-733 SIPVVK
+733 SVPVVK

-751 VGADDFDFD
+751 VGEDEFDFD
-760 TDWFCWSVGLG
+760 TAWFCWSVGVG

-798 KVFTFSIGYDF
+798 KVFTFSVGYDF

>member
-1 MKRGVLAVALAVTC
+1 MKRMVLAAALAVAGMAS
-15 ATFAAKVASVTVKSA
+15 AAKVASVSVKTA
-30 DGAVDGVGDVAARC
+30 DGDVEDVGDAAARC
-44 QMRVGDEYDPAQCA
+44 QVKVGDEYDSAQCA

-63 LRDAGEFD
+63 LRDAGTFD

-79 GAKGIDITYVV
+79 GVNGVDVTYVV
-90 THKMRFQGPLGVKGC
+90 KHKMRFQGPLAVKGC
-105 EYWNEGKIAKFADL
+105 DYWNEGKIAKFSEL

-151 TPVIEPVAGVSGAVR
+151 KPVVEPVEGIAGAVK

-171 EEGPRVKIDAFEFE
+171 EEGERVKIADFEFDGNEAFEADE
-185 GNASFPAAD
+185 LRASFN
-194 LRAAFSQY
+194 QY

-210 FSDVPTSAQ
+210 FSDVPATPQ
-219 DFAEARDKV
+219 DLAEARDRV
-228 AAFYRDHGYLDV
+228 VAFYRDRGYLDV
-240 AVSLPEPGRNAEGE
+240 EVSQPEVRTHEDGE
-254 NVRVFQVVEGPCYK
+254 RVRVFQVREGPCYK
-268 VGKISVTGVKA
+268 VGTISVTGVKA
-279 YPADVVAGAVKRI
+279 YPEDVVAASVKRI
-292 KEGDVAGAAALDEA
+292 APGDIAGATALDEA
-306 AHEVEVFC
+306 AHEIEVFC
-314 GSGRAALADTQVS
+314 GSGRAALADTHVT
-327 VRRIPAADD
+327 VRRLPSETD
-336 PARLDLVFVVKEGVP
+336 PETLNLVFAVEEGVP
-351 VTINRVLI
+351 VTVNRVLI
-359 RGNDYTKDKVI
+359 RGNDYTMDKVI

-392 RLENLRYFERV
+392 RLENLRYFDRV
-403 RYYLEKVDDDLGRA
+403 RYYLEKVDG
-417 NRPGEPAN
+417 GEAK
-425 TSADPGRANRPGEPE
+425 DGKPE
-440 RRDLVYELAEKN
+440 LRDLVYELSEKN
-452 TGNFLIGVGAGS
+452 TGNFLIGIGAGT

-486 FRGAGQKGRLCVQAG
+486 FRGAGQKGRLCIQAG
-501 PRVQTYEAA
+501 PRVQTYEAS

-525 EAYRRQRWFDDYDVI
+525 EVYRRQRWYDDYDVI
-540 RNGVSATLSYPVKFW
+540 RSGAAVTLSYPVKFW
-555 PTWEAFGRLGMSLAV
+555 PTWEAFGRLGVSLAA
-570 EYIQYDDVEA
+570 EYIEYDDV
-580 DLYWDEAVGASRPML
+580 DNGYYYDPKRGDRFRML
-595 KDEEARHGDK
+595 KEEEDRNGDK
-605 IEVPL
+605 VEVPL
-610 ELFWRLDT
+610 EVFWKLDT
-618 RDRFIFPTKGH
+618 RDRFIFPTQGH
-629 VVKLYGDIVGGD
+629 TVRLFGDIVGGD
-641 NEYWRVGFNARKY
+641 NEYWRVGFNVRKY

-671 ETLDSFDNDE
+671 ETVDAFSDD

-703 IAPRVYA
+703 IAPRIYA
-710 YKNKKGYYTA
+710 HENKKGRYTA

-733 SIPVVK
+733 SVPVVK
-739 MLRVAAFSDLGS
+739 MLRIAAFSDLGS
-751 VGADDFDFD
+751 VGEDEFDFD
-760 TDWFCWSVGLG
+760 TAWFCWSVGVG

-798 KVFTFSIGYDF
+798 KVFTFSVGYDF

>member
-1 MKRGVLAVALAVTC
+1 MKRMVLAVALAV
-15 ATFAAKVASVTVKSA
+15 AGMASAAKVASVSVKAA
-30 DGAVDGVGDVAARC
+30 DGDVEDVGDAAARC
-44 QMRVGDEYDPAQCA
+44 QVKVGDEYDPAQCA

-63 LRDAGEFD
+63 LRDAGTFD

-79 GAKGIDITYVV
+79 GVNGVDVTYVV
-90 THKMRFQGPLGVKGC
+90 KHKMRFQGPLAVKGC
-105 EYWNEGKIAKFADL
+105 DYWNEGKIAKFSEL

-151 TPVIEPVAGVSGAVR
+151 KPVVEPVEGIAGAVK

-171 EEGPRVKIDAFEFE
+171 EEGERAKITDFEFDGNEAFEADE
-185 GNASFPAAD
+185 LRASFN
-194 LRAAFSQY
+194 QY

-210 FSDVPTSAQ
+210 FSDVPATPQ
-219 DFAEARDKV
+219 DLAEARDRV
-228 AAFYRDHGYLDV
+228 VAFYRDRGYLDV
-240 AVSLPEPGRNAEGE
+240 EISQPEVRTREDGE
-254 NVRVFQVVEGPCYK
+254 RVRIFQVREGPCYK
-268 VGKISVTGVKA
+268 VGTISVTGVKA
-279 YPADVVAGAVKRI
+279 YPEDVVAAAVKRI
-292 KEGDVAGAAALDEA
+292 APGDVAGATALDEA
-306 AHEVEVFC
+306 AHEIEVFC
-314 GSGRAALADTQVS
+314 GSGRAALADTHVT
-327 VRRIPAADD
+327 VRRLPSETD
-336 PARLDLVFVVKEGVP
+336 PETLNLVFAVEEGVP
-351 VTINRVLI
+351 VTVNRVLI
-359 RGNDYTKDKVI
+359 RGNDYTMDKVI

-392 RLENLRYFERV
+392 RLENLRYFDRV
-403 RYYLEKVDDDLGRA
+403 RYYLEKVDG
-417 NRPGEPAN
+417 GEAK
-425 TSADPGRANRPGEPE
+425 DGKPE
-440 RRDLVYELAEKN
+440 LRDLVYELSEKN
-452 TGNFLIGVGAGS
+452 TGNFLIGIGAGT

-486 FRGAGQKGRLCVQAG
+486 FRGAGQKGRLCIQAG
-501 PRVQTYEAA
+501 PRVQTYEAS

-525 EAYRRQRWFDDYDVI
+525 EVYRRQRWYDDYDVI
-540 RNGVSATLSYPVKFW
+540 RSGAAVTLSYPVKFW
-555 PTWEAFGRLGMSLAV
+555 PTWEAFGRLGVSLAA
-570 EYIQYDDVEA
+570 EYIEYDDV
-580 DLYWDEAVGASRPML
+580 DNGYYYDPKRGDRFRML
-595 KDEEARHGDK
+595 KEEEDRNGDK
-605 IEVPL
+605 VEVPL
-610 ELFWRLDT
+610 EVFWKLDT
-618 RDRFIFPTKGH
+618 RDRFIFPTQGH
-629 VVKLYGDIVGGD
+629 TVRLFGDIVGGD
-641 NEYWRVGFNARKY
+641 NEYWRVGFNVRKY

-671 ETLDSFDNDE
+671 ETVDAFSDD

-703 IAPRVYA
+703 IAPRIYA
-710 YKNKKGYYTA
+710 HENKKGRYTA

-733 SIPVVK
+733 SVPVVK
-739 MLRVAAFSDLGS
+739 MLRIAAFSDLGS
-751 VGADDFDFD
+751 VGEDEFDFD
-760 TDWFCWSVGLG
+760 TAWFCWSVGVG

-798 KVFTFSIGYDF
+798 KVFTFSVGYDF

>member
-1 MKRGVLAVALAVTC
+1 MKRMVLAVALAV
-15 ATFAAKVASVTVKSA
+15 AGMASAAKVASVSVKAA
-30 DGAVDGVGDVAARC
+30 DGDVEDVGDAAARC
-44 QMRVGDEYDPAQCA
+44 QVKVGDEYDPAQCA

-63 LRDAGEFD
+63 LRDAGTFD

-79 GAKGIDITYVV
+79 GVNGVDVTYVV
-90 THKMRFQGPLGVKGC
+90 KHKMRFQGPLAVKGC
-105 EYWNEGKIAKFADL
+105 DYWNEGKIAKFSEL

-140 YQKKFFPDVKV
+140 YQRKFFPDVKV
-151 TPVIEPVAGVSGAVR
+151 KPVVEPVEGIAGAVK

-171 EEGPRVKIDAFEFE
+171 EEGERAKITDFEFDGNEAFEADE
-185 GNASFPAAD
+185 LRASFN
-194 LRAAFSQY
+194 QY

-210 FSDVPTSAQ
+210 FSDVPATPQ
-219 DFAEARDKV
+219 DLAEARDRV
-228 AAFYRDHGYLDV
+228 VAFYRDRGYLDV
-240 AVSLPEPGRNAEGE
+240 EISQPEVRTREDGE
-254 NVRVFQVVEGPCYK
+254 RVRVFQVREGPCYK
-268 VGKISVTGVKA
+268 VGTISVTGVKA
-279 YPADVVAGAVKRI
+279 YPEDVVAAAVKRI
-292 KEGDVAGAAALDEA
+292 APGDVAGATALDEA
-306 AHEVEVFC
+306 AHEIEVFC
-314 GSGRAALADTQVS
+314 GSGRAALADTHVT
-327 VRRIPAADD
+327 VRRLPSETD
-336 PARLDLVFVVKEGVP
+336 PETLNLVFAVEEGVP
-351 VTINRVLI
+351 VTVNRVLI
-359 RGNDYTKDKVI
+359 RGNDYTMDKVI

-392 RLENLRYFERV
+392 RLENLRYFDRV
-403 RYYLEKVDDDLGRA
+403 RYYLEKVDG
-417 NRPGEPAN
+417 GEAK
-425 TSADPGRANRPGEPE
+425 DGKPE
-440 RRDLVYELAEKN
+440 LRDLVYELSEKN
-452 TGNFLIGVGAGS
+452 TGNFLIGIGAGT

-486 FRGAGQKGRLCVQAG
+486 FRGAGQKGRLCIQAG
-501 PRVQTYEAA
+501 PRVQTYEAS

-525 EAYRRQRWFDDYDVI
+525 EVYRRQRWYDDYDVI
-540 RNGVSATLSYPVKFW
+540 RSGAAVTLSYPVKFW
-555 PTWEAFGRLGMSLAV
+555 PTWEAFGRLGVSLAA
-570 EYIQYDDVEA
+570 EYIEYDDV
-580 DLYWDEAVGASRPML
+580 DNGYYYDPKRGDRFRML
-595 KDEEARHGDK
+595 KEEEDRNGDK
-605 IEVPL
+605 VEVPL
-610 ELFWRLDT
+610 EVFWKLDT
-618 RDRFIFPTKGH
+618 RDRFIFPTQGH
-629 VVKLYGDIVGGD
+629 TVRLFGDIVGGD
-641 NEYWRVGFNARKY
+641 NEYWRVGFNVRKY

-671 ETLDSFDNDE
+671 ETVDAFSDD

-703 IAPRVYA
+703 IAPRIYA
-710 YKNKKGYYTA
+710 HENKKGRYTA

-733 SIPVVK
+733 SVPVVK

-751 VGADDFDFD
+751 VGEDEFDFD
-760 TDWFCWSVGLG
+760 TAWFCWSVGVG

-798 KVFTFSIGYDF
+798 KVFTFSVGYDF

>member
-1 MKRGVLAVALAVTC
+1 MKRMVLAVALAV
-15 ATFAAKVASVTVKSA
+15 AGMASAAKVASVSVKAA
-30 DGAVDGVGDVAARC
+30 DGDVEDVGDAAARC
-44 QMRVGDEYDPAQCA
+44 QVKVGDEYDPAQCA

-63 LRDAGEFD
+63 LRDAGTFD

-79 GAKGIDITYVV
+79 GVNGVDVTYVV
-90 THKMRFQGPLGVKGC
+90 KHKMRFQGPLAVKGC
-105 EYWNEGKIAKFADL
+105 AYWNEGKIAKFSEL

-151 TPVIEPVAGVSGAVR
+151 KPVVEPVEGIAGAVK

-171 EEGPRVKIDAFEFE
+171 EEGERAKITDFEFDGNEAFEADE
-185 GNASFPAAD
+185 LRASFN
-194 LRAAFSQY
+194 QY

-210 FSDVPTSAQ
+210 FSDVPATPQ
-219 DFAEARDKV
+219 DLAEARDRV
-228 AAFYRDHGYLDV
+228 VAFYRDRGYLDV
-240 AVSLPEPGRNAEGE
+240 EISQPEVRTREDGE
-254 NVRVFQVVEGPCYK
+254 RVRVFQVREGPCYK
-268 VGKISVTGVKA
+268 VGTISVTGVKA
-279 YPADVVAGAVKRI
+279 YPEDVVAAAVKRI
-292 KEGDVAGAAALDEA
+292 APGDVAGATALDEA
-306 AHEVEVFC
+306 AHEIEVFC
-314 GSGRAALADTQVS
+314 GSGRAALADTHVT
-327 VRRIPAADD
+327 VRRLPSETD
-336 PARLDLVFVVKEGVP
+336 PETLNLVFAVEEGVP
-351 VTINRVLI
+351 VTVNRVLI
-359 RGNDYTKDKVI
+359 RGNDYTMDKVI

-392 RLENLRYFERV
+392 RLENLRYFDRV
-403 RYYLEKVDDDLGRA
+403 RYYLEKVDG
-417 NRPGEPAN
+417 GEAK
-425 TSADPGRANRPGEPE
+425 DGKPE
-440 RRDLVYELAEKN
+440 LRDLVYELSEKN
-452 TGNFLIGVGAGS
+452 TGNFLIGIGAGT

-486 FRGAGQKGRLCVQAG
+486 FRGAGQKGRLCIQAG
-501 PRVQTYEAA
+501 PRVQTYEAS

-525 EAYRRQRWFDDYDVI
+525 EVYRRQRWYDDYDVI
-540 RNGVSATLSYPVKFW
+540 RSGAAVTLSYPVKFW
-555 PTWEAFGRLGMSLAV
+555 PTWEAFGRLGVSLAA
-570 EYIQYDDVEA
+570 EYIEYDDV
-580 DLYWDEAVGASRPML
+580 DNGYYYDPKRGDRFRML
-595 KDEEARHGDK
+595 KEEEDRNGDK
-605 IEVPL
+605 VEVPL
-610 ELFWRLDT
+610 EVFWKLDT
-618 RDRFIFPTKGH
+618 RDRFIFPTQGH
-629 VVKLYGDIVGGD
+629 TVRLFGDIVGGD
-641 NEYWRVGFNARKY
+641 NEYWRVGFNVRKY

-671 ETLDSFDNDE
+671 ETVDAFSDD

-703 IAPRVYA
+703 IAPRIYA
-710 YKNKKGYYTA
+710 HENKKGRYTA

-733 SIPVVK
+733 SVPVVK
-739 MLRVAAFSDLGS
+739 MLRIAAFSDLGS
-751 VGADDFDFD
+751 VGEDEFDFD
-760 TDWFCWSVGLG
+760 TAWFCWSVGVG

-798 KVFTFSIGYDF
+798 KVFTFSVGYDF

>member
-1 MKRGVLAVALAVTC
+1 MKRMVLAVALAV
-15 ATFAAKVASVTVKSA
+15 AGMASAAKVASVSVKAA
-30 DGAVDGVGDVAARC
+30 DGDVEDVGDAAARC
-44 QMRVGDEYDPAQCA
+44 QVKVGDEYDPAQCA

-63 LRDAGEFD
+63 LRDAGTFD

-79 GAKGIDITYVV
+79 GVNGVDVTYVV
-90 THKMRFQGPLGVKGC
+90 KHKMRFQGPLAVKGC
-105 EYWNEGKIAKFADL
+105 DYWNEGKIAKFSEL

-151 TPVIEPVAGVSGAVR
+151 KPVVEPVEGIAGAVK

-171 EEGPRVKIDAFEFE
+171 EEGERAKITDFEFDGNEAFEADE
-185 GNASFPAAD
+185 LRASFN
-194 LRAAFSQY
+194 QY

-210 FSDVPTSAQ
+210 FSDVPATPQ
-219 DFAEARDKV
+219 DLAEARDRV
-228 AAFYRDHGYLDV
+228 VAFYRDRGYLDV
-240 AVSLPEPGRNAEGE
+240 EISHPEVRTREDGE
-254 NVRVFQVVEGPCYK
+254 WVRVFQVREGPCYK
-268 VGKISVTGVKA
+268 VGTISVTGVKA
-279 YPADVVAGAVKRI
+279 YPEDVVAAAVKRI
-292 KEGDVAGAAALDEA
+292 APGDVAGATALDEA
-306 AHEVEVFC
+306 SHEIEVFC
-314 GSGRAALADTQVS
+314 GSGRAALADTHVT
-327 VRRIPAADD
+327 VRRLPSETD
-336 PARLDLVFVVKEGVP
+336 PETLNLVFAVEEGVP
-351 VTINRVLI
+351 VTVNRVLI
-359 RGNDYTKDKVI
+359 RGNDYTMDKVI

-392 RLENLRYFERV
+392 RLENLRYFDRV
-403 RYYLEKVDDDLGRA
+403 RYYLEKVDG
-417 NRPGEPAN
+417 GEAK
-425 TSADPGRANRPGEPE
+425 DGKPE
-440 RRDLVYELAEKN
+440 LRDLVYELSEKN
-452 TGNFLIGVGAGS
+452 TGNFLIGIGAGT

-486 FRGAGQKGRLCVQAG
+486 FRGAGQKGRLCIQAG
-501 PRVQTYEAA
+501 PRVQTYEAS

-525 EAYRRQRWFDDYDVI
+525 EVYRRQRWYDDYDVI
-540 RNGVSATLSYPVKFW
+540 RSGAAVTLSYPVKFW
-555 PTWEAFGRLGMSLAV
+555 PTWEAFGRLGVSLAA
-570 EYIQYDDVEA
+570 EYIEYDDV
-580 DLYWDEAVGASRPML
+580 DNGYYYDPKRGDRFRML
-595 KDEEARHGDK
+595 KEEEDRNGDK
-605 IEVPL
+605 VEVPL
-610 ELFWRLDT
+610 EVFWKLDT
-618 RDRFIFPTKGH
+618 RDRFIFPTQGH
-629 VVKLYGDIVGGD
+629 TVRLFGDIVGGD
-641 NEYWRVGFNARKY
+641 NEYWRVGFNVRKY

-671 ETLDSFDNDE
+671 ETVDAFSDD

-703 IAPRVYA
+703 IAPRIYA
-710 YKNKKGYYTA
+710 HENKKGRYTA

-733 SIPVVK
+733 SVPVVK
-739 MLRVAAFSDLGS
+739 MLRIAAFSDLGS
-751 VGADDFDFD
+751 VGEDEFDFD
-760 TDWFCWSVGLG
+760 TAWFCWSVGVG

-798 KVFTFSIGYDF
+798 KVFTFSVGYDF

>member
-1 MKRGVLAVALAVTC
+1 MKRMVLAVALAVVGM
-15 ATFAAKVASVTVKSA
+15 ASAAKVASVSVKAA
-30 DGAVDGVGDVAARC
+30 DGDVEDVGDAAARC
-44 QMRVGDEYDPAQCA
+44 QVKVGDEYDPAQCA

-63 LRDAGEFD
+63 LRDAGTFD

-79 GAKGIDITYVV
+79 GVNGVDVTYVV
-90 THKMRFQGPLGVKGC
+90 KHKMRFQGPLAVKGC
-105 EYWNEGKIAKFADL
+105 DYWNEGKIAKFSEL

-151 TPVIEPVAGVSGAVR
+151 KPVVEPVEGIAGAVK

-171 EEGPRVKIDAFEFE
+171 EEGERAKITDFEFDGNEAFEADE
-185 GNASFPAAD
+185 LRASFN
-194 LRAAFSQY
+194 QY

-210 FSDVPTSAQ
+210 FSDVPATPQ
-219 DFAEARDKV
+219 DLAEARDRV
-228 AAFYRDHGYLDV
+228 VAFYRDRGYLDV
-240 AVSLPEPGRNAEGE
+240 EISQPEVRTREDGE
-254 NVRVFQVVEGPCYK
+254 RVRVFQVREGPCYK
-268 VGKISVTGVKA
+268 VGTISVTGVKA
-279 YPADVVAGAVKRI
+279 YPEDVVAAAVKRI
-292 KEGDVAGAAALDEA
+292 APGDVAGATALDEA
-306 AHEVEVFC
+306 AHEIEVFC
-314 GSGRAALADTQVS
+314 GSGRAALADTHVT
-327 VRRIPAADD
+327 VRRLPSETD
-336 PARLDLVFVVKEGVP
+336 PETLNLVFAVEEGVP
-351 VTINRVLI
+351 VTVNRVLI
-359 RGNDYTKDKVI
+359 RGNDYTMDKVI

-392 RLENLRYFERV
+392 RLENLRYFDRV
-403 RYYLEKVDDDLGRA
+403 RYYLEKVDG
-417 NRPGEPAN
+417 GEAKN
-425 TSADPGRANRPGEPE
+425 GKPE
-440 RRDLVYELAEKN
+440 LRDLVYELSEKN
-452 TGNFLIGVGAGS
+452 TGNFLIGIGAGT

-486 FRGAGQKGRLCVQAG
+486 FRGAGQKGRLCIQAG
-501 PRVQTYEAA
+501 PRVQTYEAS

-525 EAYRRQRWFDDYDVI
+525 EVYRRQRWYDDYDVI
-540 RNGVSATLSYPVKFW
+540 RSGAAVTLSYPVKFW
-555 PTWEAFGRLGMSLAV
+555 PTWEAFGRLGVSLAA
-570 EYIQYDDVEA
+570 EYIEYDDV
-580 DLYWDEAVGASRPML
+580 DNGYYYDPKRGDRFRML
-595 KDEEARHGDK
+595 KEEEDRNGDK
-605 IEVPL
+605 VEVPL
-610 ELFWRLDT
+610 EVFWKLDT
-618 RDRFIFPTKGH
+618 RDRFIFPTQGH
-629 VVKLYGDIVGGD
+629 TVRLFGDIVGGD
-641 NEYWRVGFNARKY
+641 NEYWRVGFNVRKY

-671 ETLDSFDNDE
+671 ETVDAFSDD

-703 IAPRVYA
+703 IAPRIYA
-710 YKNKKGYYTA
+710 HENKKGRYTA

-733 SIPVVK
+733 SVPVVK
-739 MLRVAAFSDLGS
+739 MLRIAAFSDLGS
-751 VGADDFDFD
+751 VGEDEFDFD
-760 TDWFCWSVGLG
+760 TAWFCWSVGVG

-798 KVFTFSIGYDF
+798 KVFTFSVGYDF

>member
-1 MKRGVLAVALAVTC
+1 MKRMVLAVALAV
-15 ATFAAKVASVTVKSA
+15 AGMASAAKVASVSVKAA
-30 DGAVDGVGDVAARC
+30 DGDVEDVGDAAARC
-44 QMRVGDEYDPAQCA
+44 QVKVGDEYDPAQCA

-63 LRDAGEFD
+63 LRDAGTFD

-79 GAKGIDITYVV
+79 GVNGVDVTYVV
-90 THKMRFQGPLGVKGC
+90 KHKMRFQGPLAVKGC
-105 EYWNEGKIAKFADL
+105 DYWNEGKIAKFSEL

-151 TPVIEPVAGVSGAVR
+151 KPVVEPVEGIAGAVK

-171 EEGPRVKIDAFEFE
+171 EEGERAKITDFEFDGNEAFEADE
-185 GNASFPAAD
+185 LRASFN
-194 LRAAFSQY
+194 QY

-210 FSDVPTSAQ
+210 FSDVPATPQ
-219 DFAEARDKV
+219 DLAEARDRV
-228 AAFYRDHGYLDV
+228 VAFYRDRGYLDV
-240 AVSLPEPGRNAEGE
+240 EISQPEVRTREDGE
-254 NVRVFQVVEGPCYK
+254 RVRVFQVREGPCYK
-268 VGKISVTGVKA
+268 VGTISVTGVKA
-279 YPADVVAGAVKRI
+279 YPEDVVAAAVKRI
-292 KEGDVAGAAALDEA
+292 APGDVAGATALDEA
-306 AHEVEVFC
+306 AHEIEVFC
-314 GSGRAALADTQVS
+314 GSGRAALADTHVT
-327 VRRIPAADD
+327 VRRLPSETD
-336 PARLDLVFVVKEGVP
+336 PETLNLVFAVEEGVP
-351 VTINRVLI
+351 VTVNRVLI
-359 RGNDYTKDKVI
+359 RGNDYTMDKVI

-392 RLENLRYFERV
+392 RLENLRYFDRV
-403 RYYLEKVDDDLGRA
+403 RYYLEKVDG
-417 NRPGEPAN
+417 GEAK
-425 TSADPGRANRPGEPE
+425 DGKPE
-440 RRDLVYELAEKN
+440 LRDLVYELSEKN
-452 TGNFLIGVGAGS
+452 TGNFLIGIGAGT

-486 FRGAGQKGRLCVQAG
+486 FRGAGQKGRLCIQAG
-501 PRVQTYEAA
+501 PRVQTYEAS

-525 EAYRRQRWFDDYDVI
+525 EVYRRQRWYDDYDVI
-540 RNGVSATLSYPVKFW
+540 RSGAAVTLSYPVKFW
-555 PTWEAFGRLGMSLAV
+555 PTWEAFGRLGVSLAA
-570 EYIQYDDVEA
+570 EYIEYDDV
-580 DLYWDEAVGASRPML
+580 DNGYYYDPKRGDRFRML
-595 KDEEARHGDK
+595 KEEEDRNGDK
-605 IEVPL
+605 VEVPL
-610 ELFWRLDT
+610 EVFWKLDT
-618 RDRFIFPTKGH
+618 RDRFIFPTQGH
-629 VVKLYGDIVGGD
+629 TVRLFGDIVGGD
-641 NEYWRVGFNARKY
+641 NEYWRIGFNVRKY

-671 ETLDSFDNDE
+671 ETVDAFSDD

-703 IAPRVYA
+703 IAPRIYA
-710 YKNKKGYYTA
+710 HENKKGRYTA

-733 SIPVVK
+733 SVPVVK
-739 MLRVAAFSDLGS
+739 MLRIAAFSDLGS
-751 VGADDFDFD
+751 VGEDEFDFD
-760 TDWFCWSVGLG
+760 TAWFCWSVGVG

-798 KVFTFSIGYDF
+798 KVFTFSVGYDF

>member
-1 MKRGVLAVALAVTC
+1 MKRMVLVAALVVAGM
-15 ATFAAKVASVTVKSA
+15 ASAAKVASVSVKAA
-30 DGAVDGVGDVAARC
+30 DGDVEDVGDAAARC
-44 QMRVGDEYDPAQCA
+44 QVKVGDEYDPAQCA

-63 LRDAGEFD
+63 LRDAGTFD

-79 GAKGIDITYVV
+79 GVNGVDVTYVV
-90 THKMRFQGPLGVKGC
+90 KHKMRFQGPLAVKGC
-105 EYWNEGKIAKFADL
+105 DYWNEGKIAKFSEL

-151 TPVIEPVAGVSGAVR
+151 KPVVEPVEGIAGAVK

-171 EEGPRVKIDAFEFE
+171 EEGERAKITDFEFDGNEAFEADE
-185 GNASFPAAD
+185 LRASFN
-194 LRAAFSQY
+194 QY

-210 FSDVPTSAQ
+210 FSDVPATPQ
-219 DFAEARDKV
+219 DLAEARDRV
-228 AAFYRDHGYLDV
+228 VAFYRDRGYLDV
-240 AVSLPEPGRNAEGE
+240 EISQPEVRTREDGE
-254 NVRVFQVVEGPCYK
+254 RVRVFQVREGPCYK
-268 VGKISVTGVKA
+268 VGTISVTGVKA
-279 YPADVVAGAVKRI
+279 YPEDVVAAAVKRI
-292 KEGDVAGAAALDEA
+292 APGDVAGATALDEA
-306 AHEVEVFC
+306 AHEIEVFC
-314 GSGRAALADTQVS
+314 GSGRAALADTHVT
-327 VRRIPAADD
+327 VRRLPSETD
-336 PARLDLVFVVKEGVP
+336 PETLNLVFAVEEGVP
-351 VTINRVLI
+351 VTVNRVLI
-359 RGNDYTKDKVI
+359 RGNDYTMDKVI

-392 RLENLRYFERV
+392 RLENLRYFDRV
-403 RYYLEKVDDDLGRA
+403 RYYLEKVDG
-417 NRPGEPAN
+417 GEAK
-425 TSADPGRANRPGEPE
+425 DGKPE
-440 RRDLVYELAEKN
+440 LRDLVYELSEKN
-452 TGNFLIGVGAGS
+452 TGNFLIGIGAGT

-486 FRGAGQKGRLCVQAG
+486 FRGAGQKGRLCIQAG
-501 PRVQTYEAA
+501 PRVQTYEAS

-525 EAYRRQRWFDDYDVI
+525 EVYRRQRWYDDYDVI
-540 RNGVSATLSYPVKFW
+540 RSGAAVTLSYPVKFW
-555 PTWEAFGRLGMSLAV
+555 PTWEAFGRLGVSLAA
-570 EYIQYDDVEA
+570 EYIEYDDV
-580 DLYWDEAVGASRPML
+580 DNGYYYDPKRGDRFRML
-595 KDEEARHGDK
+595 KEEEDRNGDK
-605 IEVPL
+605 VEVPL
-610 ELFWRLDT
+610 EVFWKLDT
-618 RDRFIFPTKGH
+618 RDRFIFPTQGH
-629 VVKLYGDIVGGD
+629 TVRLFGDIVGGD
-641 NEYWRVGFNARKY
+641 NEYWRVGFNVRKY

-671 ETLDSFDNDE
+671 ETVDAFSDD

-703 IAPRVYA
+703 IAPRIYA
-710 YKNKKGYYTA
+710 HENKKGRYTA

-733 SIPVVK
+733 SVPVVK
-739 MLRVAAFSDLGS
+739 MLRIAAFSDLGS
-751 VGADDFDFD
+751 VGEDEFDFD
-760 TDWFCWSVGLG
+760 TAWFCWSVGVG

-798 KVFTFSIGYDF
+798 KVFTFSVGYDF

>member
-1 MKRGVLAVALAVTC
+1 MKRMVLAVALAV
-15 ATFAAKVASVTVKSA
+15 AGMASAAKVASVSVKAA
-30 DGAVDGVGDVAARC
+30 DGDVEDVGDAAARC
-44 QMRVGDEYDPAQCA
+44 QVKVGDEYDPAQCA

-63 LRDAGEFD
+63 LRDAGTFD

-79 GAKGIDITYVV
+79 GLNGVDVTYVV
-90 THKMRFQGPLGVKGC
+90 KHKMRLQGPLAVKGC
-105 EYWNEGKIAKFADL
+105 DYWNEGKIAKFSEL

-151 TPVIEPVAGVSGAVR
+151 KPVVEPVEGIAGAVK

-171 EEGPRVKIDAFEFE
+171 EEGERAKITDFEFDGNEAFEADE
-185 GNASFPAAD
+185 LRASFN
-194 LRAAFSQY
+194 QY

-210 FSDVPTSAQ
+210 FSDVPATPQ
-219 DFAEARDKV
+219 DLAEARDRV
-228 AAFYRDHGYLDV
+228 VAFYRDRGYLDV
-240 AVSLPEPGRNAEGE
+240 EISQPEVRTREDGE
-254 NVRVFQVVEGPCYK
+254 RVRVFQVREGPCYK
-268 VGKISVTGVKA
+268 VGTISVTGVKA
-279 YPADVVAGAVKRI
+279 YPEDVVAAAVKRI
-292 KEGDVAGAAALDEA
+292 APGDVAGATALDEA
-306 AHEVEVFC
+306 AHEIEVFC
-314 GSGRAALADTQVS
+314 GSGRAALADTHVT
-327 VRRIPAADD
+327 VRRLPSETD
-336 PARLDLVFVVKEGVP
+336 PETLNLVFAVEEGVP

-359 RGNDYTKDKVI
+359 RGNDYTMDKVI

-392 RLENLRYFERV
+392 RLENLRYFDRV
-403 RYYLEKVDDDLGRA
+403 RYYLEKVDG
-417 NRPGEPAN
+417 GEAK
-425 TSADPGRANRPGEPE
+425 DGKPE
-440 RRDLVYELAEKN
+440 LRDLVYELSEKN
-452 TGNFLIGVGAGS
+452 TGNFLIGIGAGT

-486 FRGAGQKGRLCVQAG
+486 FRGAGQKGRLCIQAG
-501 PRVQTYEAA
+501 PRVQTYEAS

-525 EAYRRQRWFDDYDVI
+525 EVYRRQRWYDDYDVI
-540 RNGVSATLSYPVKFW
+540 RSGAAVTLSYPVKFW
-555 PTWEAFGRLGMSLAV
+555 PTWEAFGRLGVSLAA
-570 EYIQYDDVEA
+570 EYIEYDDV
-580 DLYWDEAVGASRPML
+580 DNGYYYDPKRDDRFRLL
-595 KDEEARHGDK
+595 KEEEDRNGGK
-605 IEVPL
+605 VEVPL
-610 ELFWRLDT
+610 EVFWKLDT
-618 RDRFIFPTKGH
+618 RDRFIFPTQGH
-629 VVKLYGDIVGGD
+629 TVRLFGDIVGGD
-641 NEYWRVGFNARKY
+641 NEYWRVGFNMRKY

-671 ETLDSFDNDE
+671 ETVDAFSDD

-703 IAPRVYA
+703 IAPRIYA
-710 YKNKKGYYTA
+710 HENKKGRYTA

-733 SIPVVK
+733 SVPVVK
-739 MLRVAAFSDLGS
+739 MLRIAAFSDLGS
-751 VGADDFDFD
+751 VGEDEFDFD
-760 TDWFCWSVGLG
+760 TAWFCWSVGVG

-798 KVFTFSIGYDF
+798 KVFTFSVGYDF

>member
-1 MKRGVLAVALAVTC
+1 MKRMVLAVALAV
-15 ATFAAKVASVTVKSA
+15 AGMASAAKVASVSVKAA
-30 DGAVDGVGDVAARC
+30 DGDVEDVGDAAARC
-44 QMRVGDEYDPAQCA
+44 QVKVGDEYDPAQCA

-63 LRDAGEFD
+63 LRDAGTFD

-79 GAKGIDITYVV
+79 GVNGVDVTYVV
-90 THKMRFQGPLGVKGC
+90 KHKMRFQGPLVVKGC
-105 EYWNEGKIAKFADL
+105 DYWNEGKIAKFSEL

-151 TPVIEPVAGVSGAVR
+151 KPVVEPVEGIAGAVK

-171 EEGPRVKIDAFEFE
+171 EEGERAKITDFDFDGNEAFEADE
-185 GNASFPAAD
+185 LRASFN
-194 LRAAFSQY
+194 QY

-210 FSDVPTSAQ
+210 FSDVPATPQ
-219 DFAEARDKV
+219 DLAEARDRV
-228 AAFYRDHGYLDV
+228 VAFYRDRGYLDV
-240 AVSLPEPGRNAEGE
+240 EISQPEVRTREDGE
-254 NVRVFQVVEGPCYK
+254 RVRVFQVREGPCYK
-268 VGKISVTGVKA
+268 VGTISVTGVKA
-279 YPADVVAGAVKRI
+279 YPEDVVAAAVKRI
-292 KEGDVAGAAALDEA
+292 APGDIAGATALDEA
-306 AHEVEVFC
+306 AHEIEVFC
-314 GSGRAALADTQVS
+314 GSGRAALADTHVT
-327 VRRIPAADD
+327 VRRLPSETD
-336 PARLDLVFVVKEGVP
+336 PETLNLVFAVEEGVP
-351 VTINRVLI
+351 VTVNRVLI
-359 RGNDYTKDKVI
+359 RGNDYTMDKVI

-392 RLENLRYFERV
+392 RLENLRYFDRV
-403 RYYLEKVDDDLGRA
+403 RYYLEKVDG
-417 NRPGEPAN
+417 GEAK
-425 TSADPGRANRPGEPE
+425 DGKPE
-440 RRDLVYELAEKN
+440 LRDLVYELSEKN
-452 TGNFLIGVGAGS
+452 TGNFLIGIGAGT

-486 FRGAGQKGRLCVQAG
+486 FRGAGQKGRLCIQAG
-501 PRVQTYEAA
+501 PRVQTYEAS

-525 EAYRRQRWFDDYDVI
+525 EVYRRQRWYDDYDVI
-540 RNGVSATLSYPVKFW
+540 RSGAAVTLSYPVKFW
-555 PTWEAFGRLGMSLAV
+555 PTWEAFGRLGVSLAA
-570 EYIQYDDVEA
+570 EYIEYDDV
-580 DLYWDEAVGASRPML
+580 DNGYYYDPKRGDRFRML
-595 KDEEARHGDK
+595 KEEEDRNGDK
-605 IEVPL
+605 VEVPL
-610 ELFWRLDT
+610 EVFWKLDT
-618 RDRFIFPTKGH
+618 RDRFIFPTQGH
-629 VVKLYGDIVGGD
+629 TVRLFGDIVGGD
-641 NEYWRVGFNARKY
+641 NEYWRVGFNVRKY

-671 ETLDSFDNDE
+671 ETVDAFSDD

-703 IAPRVYA
+703 IAPRIYA
-710 YKNKKGYYTA
+710 HENKKGRYTA

-733 SIPVVK
+733 SVPVVK
-739 MLRVAAFSDLGS
+739 MLRIAAFSDLGS
-751 VGADDFDFD
+751 VGEDEFDFD
-760 TDWFCWSVGLG
+760 TAWFCWSVGVG

-798 KVFTFSIGYDF
+798 KVFTFSVGYDF

>member
-1 MKRGVLAVALAVTC
+1 MKRMVLAVALAV
-15 ATFAAKVASVTVKSA
+15 AGMASAAKVASVSVKAA
-30 DGAVDGVGDVAARC
+30 DGDVEDVGDAAARC
-44 QMRVGDEYDPAQCA
+44 QVKVGDEYDPAQCA

-63 LRDAGEFD
+63 LRDAGTFD

-79 GAKGIDITYVV
+79 GLNGVDVTYVV
-90 THKMRFQGPLGVKGC
+90 KHKMRFQGPLAVKGC
-105 EYWNEGKIAKFADL
+105 DYWNEGKIAKFSEL

-151 TPVIEPVAGVSGAVR
+151 KPVVEPVEGIAGAVK

-171 EEGPRVKIDAFEFE
+171 EEGERAKITDFEFDGNEAFEADE
-185 GNASFPAAD
+185 LRASFN
-194 LRAAFSQY
+194 QY

-210 FSDVPTSAQ
+210 FSDVPATPQ
-219 DFAEARDKV
+219 DLAEARDRV
-228 AAFYRDHGYLDV
+228 VAFYRDRGYLDV
-240 AVSLPEPGRNAEGE
+240 EISQPEVRTREDGE
-254 NVRVFQVVEGPCYK
+254 RVRVFQVREGPCYK
-268 VGKISVTGVKA
+268 VGTISVTGVKA
-279 YPADVVAGAVKRI
+279 YPEDVVAAAVKRI
-292 KEGDVAGAAALDEA
+292 APGDVAGATALDEA
-306 AHEVEVFC
+306 AHEIEGFC
-314 GSGRAALADTQVS
+314 GSGRAALADTHVT
-327 VRRIPAADD
+327 VRRLPSETD
-336 PARLDLVFVVKEGVP
+336 PETLNLVFAVEEGVP
-351 VTINRVLI
+351 VTVNRVLI
-359 RGNDYTKDKVI
+359 RGNDYTMDKVI

-392 RLENLRYFERV
+392 RLENLRYFDRV
-403 RYYLEKVDDDLGRA
+403 RYYLEKVDG
-417 NRPGEPAN
+417 GEAK
-425 TSADPGRANRPGEPE
+425 DGKPE
-440 RRDLVYELAEKN
+440 LRDLVYELSEKN
-452 TGNFLIGVGAGS
+452 TGNFLIGIGAGT

-486 FRGAGQKGRLCVQAG
+486 FRGAGQKGRLCIQAG
-501 PRVQTYEAA
+501 PRVQTYEAS

-525 EAYRRQRWFDDYDVI
+525 EVYRRQRWYDDYDVI
-540 RNGVSATLSYPVKFW
+540 RSGAAVTLSYPVKFW
-555 PTWEAFGRLGMSLAV
+555 PTWEAFGRLGVSLAA
-570 EYIQYDDVEA
+570 EYIEYDDV
-580 DLYWDEAVGASRPML
+580 DNGYYYDPKRGDRFRML
-595 KDEEARHGDK
+595 KEEEDRNGDK
-605 IEVPL
+605 VEVPL
-610 ELFWRLDT
+610 EVFWKLDT
-618 RDRFIFPTKGH
+618 RDRFIFPTQGH
-629 VVKLYGDIVGGD
+629 TVRLFGDIVGGD
-641 NEYWRVGFNARKY
+641 NEYWRVGFNVRKY

-671 ETLDSFDNDE
+671 ETVDAFSDD

-703 IAPRVYA
+703 IAPRIYA
-710 YKNKKGYYTA
+710 HENKKGRYTA

-733 SIPVVK
+733 SVPVVK
-739 MLRVAAFSDLGS
+739 MLRIAAFSDLGS
-751 VGADDFDFD
+751 VGEDEFDFD
-760 TDWFCWSVGLG
+760 TAWFCWSVGVG

-798 KVFTFSIGYDF
+798 KVFTFSVGYDF

>member
-1 MKRGVLAVALAVTC
+1 MKRMVLAVALAV
-15 ATFAAKVASVTVKSA
+15 AGMASAAKVASVSVKAA
-30 DGAVDGVGDVAARC
+30 DGDVEDVGDAAARC
-44 QMRVGDEYDPAQCA
+44 QVKVGDEYDPAQCA

-63 LRDAGEFD
+63 LRDAGTFD

-79 GAKGIDITYVV
+79 GVNGVDVTYVV
-90 THKMRFQGPLGVKGC
+90 KHKMRFQGPLAVKGC
-105 EYWNEGKIAKFADL
+105 DYWNEGKIAKFSEL

-151 TPVIEPVAGVSGAVR
+151 KPVVEPVEGIAGAVK

-171 EEGPRVKIDAFEFE
+171 EEGERAKITDFEFDGNEAFEADE
-185 GNASFPAAD
+185 LRASFN
-194 LRAAFSQY
+194 QY

-210 FSDVPTSAQ
+210 FSDVPATPQ
-219 DFAEARDKV
+219 DLAEARDRV
-228 AAFYRDHGYLDV
+228 VAFYRDRGYLDV
-240 AVSLPEPGRNAEGE
+240 EISHPEVRTREDGE
-254 NVRVFQVVEGPCYK
+254 RVRVFQVREGPCYK
-268 VGKISVTGVKA
+268 VGTISVTGVKA
-279 YPADVVAGAVKRI
+279 YPEDVVAAAVKRI
-292 KEGDVAGAAALDEA
+292 APGDVAGATALDEA
-306 AHEVEVFC
+306 AHEIEVFC
-314 GSGRAALADTQVS
+314 GSGRAALADTHVT
-327 VRRIPAADD
+327 VRRLPSETD
-336 PARLDLVFVVKEGVP
+336 PETLNLVFAVEEGVP

-359 RGNDYTKDKVI
+359 RGNDYTMDKVI

-392 RLENLRYFERV
+392 RLENLRYFDRV
-403 RYYLEKVDDDLGRA
+403 RYYLEKVDG
-417 NRPGEPAN
+417 GEAK
-425 TSADPGRANRPGEPE
+425 DGKPE
-440 RRDLVYELAEKN
+440 LRDLVYELSEKN
-452 TGNFLIGVGAGS
+452 TGNFLIGIGAGT

-486 FRGAGQKGRLCVQAG
+486 FRGAGQKGRLCIQAG
-501 PRVQTYEAA
+501 PRVQTYEAS

-525 EAYRRQRWFDDYDVI
+525 EVYRRQRWYDDYDVI
-540 RNGVSATLSYPVKFW
+540 RSGAAVTLSYPVKFW
-555 PTWEAFGRLGMSLAV
+555 PTWEAFGRLGVSLAA
-570 EYIQYDDVEA
+570 EYIEYDDV
-580 DLYWDEAVGASRPML
+580 DNGYYYDPKRGDRFRML
-595 KDEEARHGDK
+595 KEEEDRNGDK
-605 IEVPL
+605 VEVPL
-610 ELFWRLDT
+610 EVFWKLDT
-618 RDRFIFPTKGH
+618 RDRFIFPTQGH
-629 VVKLYGDIVGGD
+629 TVRLFGDIVGGD
-641 NEYWRVGFNARKY
+641 NEYWRVGFNVRKY

-671 ETLDSFDNDE
+671 ETVDAFSDD

-703 IAPRVYA
+703 IAPRIYA
-710 YKNKKGYYTA
+710 HENKKGRYTA

-733 SIPVVK
+733 SVPVVK
-739 MLRVAAFSDLGS
+739 MLRIAAFSDLGS
-751 VGADDFDFD
+751 VGEDEFDFD
-760 TDWFCWSVGLG
+760 TAWFCWSVGVG

-798 KVFTFSIGYDF
+798 KVFTFSVGYDF

>member
-1 MKRGVLAVALAVTC
+1 MKRMVLAVALAV
-15 ATFAAKVASVTVKSA
+15 AGMASAAKVASVSVKAA
-30 DGAVDGVGDVAARC
+30 DGDVEDVGDAAARC
-44 QMRVGDEYDPAQCA
+44 QVKVGDEYDPAQCA

-63 LRDAGEFD
+63 LRDAGTFD

-79 GAKGIDITYVV
+79 GVNGVDVTYVV
-90 THKMRFQGPLGVKGC
+90 KHKMRFQGPLAVKGC
-105 EYWNEGKIAKFADL
+105 DYWNEGKIAKFSEL

-151 TPVIEPVAGVSGAVR
+151 KPVVELVEGIAGAVK

-171 EEGPRVKIDAFEFE
+171 EEGERAKITDFEFDGNEAFEADE
-185 GNASFPAAD
+185 LRASFN
-194 LRAAFSQY
+194 QY

-210 FSDVPTSAQ
+210 FSDVPATPQ
-219 DFAEARDKV
+219 DLAEARDRV
-228 AAFYRDHGYLDV
+228 VAFYRDRGYLDV
-240 AVSLPEPGRNAEGE
+240 EISQPEVRTREDGE
-254 NVRVFQVVEGPCYK
+254 RVRVFQVREGPCYK
-268 VGKISVTGVKA
+268 VGTISVTGVKA
-279 YPADVVAGAVKRI
+279 YPEDVVAAAVKRI
-292 KEGDVAGAAALDEA
+292 APGDVAGATALDEA
-306 AHEVEVFC
+306 AHEIEVFC
-314 GSGRAALADTQVS
+314 GSGRAALADTHVT
-327 VRRIPAADD
+327 VRRLPSETD
-336 PARLDLVFVVKEGVP
+336 PETLNLVFAVEEGVP
-351 VTINRVLI
+351 VTVNRVLI
-359 RGNDYTKDKVI
+359 RGNDYTMDKVI

-392 RLENLRYFERV
+392 RLENLRYFDRV
-403 RYYLEKVDDDLGRA
+403 RYYLEKVDG
-417 NRPGEPAN
+417 GEAK
-425 TSADPGRANRPGEPE
+425 DGKPE
-440 RRDLVYELAEKN
+440 LRDLVYELSEKN
-452 TGNFLIGVGAGS
+452 TGNFLIGIGAGT

-486 FRGAGQKGRLCVQAG
+486 FRGAGQKGRLCIQAG
-501 PRVQTYEAA
+501 PRVQTYEAS

-525 EAYRRQRWFDDYDVI
+525 EVYRRQRWYDDYDVI
-540 RNGVSATLSYPVKFW
+540 RSGAAVTLSYPVKFW
-555 PTWEAFGRLGMSLAV
+555 PTWEAFGRLGVSLAA
-570 EYIQYDDVEA
+570 EYIEYDDV
-580 DLYWDEAVGASRPML
+580 DNGYYYDPKRGDRFRML
-595 KDEEARHGDK
+595 KEEEDRNGDK
-605 IEVPL
+605 VEVPL
-610 ELFWRLDT
+610 EVFWKLDT
-618 RDRFIFPTKGH
+618 RDRFIFPTQGH
-629 VVKLYGDIVGGD
+629 TVRLFGDIVGGD
-641 NEYWRVGFNARKY
+641 NEYWRVGFNVRKY

-671 ETLDSFDNDE
+671 ETVDAFSDD

-703 IAPRVYA
+703 IAPRIYA
-710 YKNKKGYYTA
+710 HENKKGRYTA

-733 SIPVVK
+733 SVPVVK

-751 VGADDFDFD
+751 VGEDEFDFD
-760 TDWFCWSVGLG
+760 TAWFCWSVGVG

-798 KVFTFSIGYDF
+798 KVFTFSVGYDF

>member
-1 MKRGVLAVALAVTC
+1 MKRMVLAVALAV
-15 ATFAAKVASVTVKSA
+15 AGMASAAKVASVSVKAA
-30 DGAVDGVGDVAARC
+30 DGDVEDVGDAAARC
-44 QMRVGDEYDPAQCA
+44 QVKVGDEYDPAQCA

-63 LRDAGEFD
+63 LRDAGTFD

-79 GAKGIDITYVV
+79 GVNGVDVTYVV
-90 THKMRFQGPLGVKGC
+90 KHKMRFQGPLVVKGC
-105 EYWNEGKIAKFADL
+105 DYWNEGKIAKFSEL

-151 TPVIEPVAGVSGAVR
+151 KPVVEPVEGIAGAVK

-171 EEGPRVKIDAFEFE
+171 EEGERAKITDFEFDGNEAFEADE
-185 GNASFPAAD
+185 LRASFN
-194 LRAAFSQY
+194 QY

-210 FSDVPTSAQ
+210 FSDVPATPQ
-219 DFAEARDKV
+219 DLAEARDRV
-228 AAFYRDHGYLDV
+228 VAFYRDRGYLDV
-240 AVSLPEPGRNAEGE
+240 EISQPEVRTREDGE
-254 NVRVFQVVEGPCYK
+254 RVRVFQVREGPCYK
-268 VGKISVTGVKA
+268 VGTISVTGVKA
-279 YPADVVAGAVKRI
+279 YPEDVVAAAVKRI
-292 KEGDVAGAAALDEA
+292 APGDIAGATALDEA
-306 AHEVEVFC
+306 AHEIEVFC
-314 GSGRAALADTQVS
+314 GSGRAALADTHVT
-327 VRRIPAADD
+327 VRRLPSETD
-336 PARLDLVFVVKEGVP
+336 PETLNLVFAVEEGVP
-351 VTINRVLI
+351 VTVNRVLI
-359 RGNDYTKDKVI
+359 RGNDYTMDKVI

-392 RLENLRYFERV
+392 RLENLRYFDRV
-403 RYYLEKVDDDLGRA
+403 RYYLEKVDG
-417 NRPGEPAN
+417 GEAK
-425 TSADPGRANRPGEPE
+425 DGKPE
-440 RRDLVYELAEKN
+440 LRDLVYELSEKN
-452 TGNFLIGVGAGS
+452 TGNFLIGIGAGT

-486 FRGAGQKGRLCVQAG
+486 FRGAGQKGRLCIQAG
-501 PRVQTYEAA
+501 PRVQTYEAS

-525 EAYRRQRWFDDYDVI
+525 EVYRRQRWYDDYDVI
-540 RNGVSATLSYPVKFW
+540 RSGAAVTLSYPVKFW
-555 PTWEAFGRLGMSLAV
+555 PTWEAFGRLGVSLAA
-570 EYIQYDDVEA
+570 EYIEYDDV
-580 DLYWDEAVGASRPML
+580 DNGYYYDPKRGDRFRML
-595 KDEEARHGDK
+595 KEEEDRNGDK
-605 IEVPL
+605 VEVPL
-610 ELFWRLDT
+610 EVFWKLDT
-618 RDRFIFPTKGH
+618 RDRFIFPTQGH
-629 VVKLYGDIVGGD
+629 TVRLFGDIVGGD
-641 NEYWRVGFNARKY
+641 NEYWRVGFNVRKY

-671 ETLDSFDNDE
+671 ETVDAFSDD

-703 IAPRVYA
+703 IAPRIYA
-710 YKNKKGYYTA
+710 HENKKGRYTA

-733 SIPVVK
+733 SVPVVK
-739 MLRVAAFSDLGS
+739 MLRIAAFSDLGS
-751 VGADDFDFD
+751 VGEDEFDFD
-760 TDWFCWSVGLG
+760 TAWFCWSVGVG

-798 KVFTFSIGYDF
+798 KVFTFSVGYDF

>member
-1 MKRGVLAVALAVTC
+1 MKRMVLAVALAV
-15 ATFAAKVASVTVKSA
+15 AGMASAAKVASVSVKAA
-30 DGAVDGVGDVAARC
+30 DGDVEDVGDAAARC
-44 QMRVGDEYDPAQCA
+44 QVKVGDEYDPAQCA

-63 LRDAGEFD
+63 LRDAGTFD
-71 DIVVKAEQ
+71 DIVVKAEH
-79 GAKGIDITYVV
+79 GVNGVDVTYVV
-90 THKMRFQGPLGVKGC
+90 KHKMRFQGPLAVKGC
-105 EYWNEGKIAKFADL
+105 DYWNEGKIAKFSEL

-151 TPVIEPVAGVSGAVR
+151 KPVVEPVEGIAGAVK

-171 EEGPRVKIDAFEFE
+171 EEGERAKITDFEFDGNEAFEADE
-185 GNASFPAAD
+185 LRASFN
-194 LRAAFSQY
+194 QY

-210 FSDVPTSAQ
+210 FSDVPATPQ
-219 DFAEARDKV
+219 DLAEARDRV
-228 AAFYRDHGYLDV
+228 VAFYRDRGYLDV
-240 AVSLPEPGRNAEGE
+240 EISQPEVRTREDGE
-254 NVRVFQVVEGPCYK
+254 RVRVFQVREGPCYK
-268 VGKISVTGVKA
+268 VGTISVTGVKA
-279 YPADVVAGAVKRI
+279 YPEDVVAASVKRI
-292 KEGDVAGAAALDEA
+292 APGDVAGAAALDEA
-306 AHEVEVFC
+306 AHEIEVFC
-314 GSGRAALADTQVS
+314 GSGRAALADTHVT
-327 VRRIPAADD
+327 VRRLPSETD
-336 PARLDLVFVVKEGVP
+336 PETLNLVFAVEEGVP
-351 VTINRVLI
+351 VTVNRVLI
-359 RGNDYTKDKVI
+359 RGNDYTMDKVI

-392 RLENLRYFERV
+392 RLENLRYFDRV
-403 RYYLEKVDDDLGRA
+403 RYYLEKVDG
-417 NRPGEPAN
+417 GEAK
-425 TSADPGRANRPGEPE
+425 DGKPE
-440 RRDLVYELAEKN
+440 LRDLVYELSEKN
-452 TGNFLIGVGAGS
+452 TGNFLIGIGAGT

-486 FRGAGQKGRLCVQAG
+486 FRGAGQKGRLCIQAG
-501 PRVQTYEAA
+501 PRVQTYEAS

-525 EAYRRQRWFDDYDVI
+525 EVYRRQRWYDDYDVI
-540 RNGVSATLSYPVKFW
+540 RSGAAVTLSYPVKFW
-555 PTWEAFGRLGMSLAV
+555 PTWEAFGRLGVSLAA
-570 EYIQYDDVEA
+570 EYIEYDDV
-580 DLYWDEAVGASRPML
+580 DNGYYYDPKRGDRFRML
-595 KDEEARHGDK
+595 KEEEDRNGDK
-605 IEVPL
+605 VEVPL
-610 ELFWRLDT
+610 EVFWKLDT
-618 RDRFIFPTKGH
+618 RDRFIFPTQGH
-629 VVKLYGDIVGGD
+629 TVRLFGDIVGGD
-641 NEYWRVGFNARKY
+641 NEYWRVGFNVRKY

-671 ETLDSFDNDE
+671 ETVDAFSDD

-703 IAPRVYA
+703 IAPRIYA
-710 YKNKKGYYTA
+710 HENKKGRYTA

-733 SIPVVK
+733 SVPVVK

-751 VGADDFDFD
+751 VGEDEFDFD
-760 TDWFCWSVGLG
+760 TAWFCWSVGVG

-798 KVFTFSIGYDF
+798 KVFTFSVGYDF

>member
-1 MKRGVLAVALAVTC
+1 MKRMVLAVALAV
-15 ATFAAKVASVTVKSA
+15 AGMASAAKVASVSVKAA
-30 DGAVDGVGDVAARC
+30 DGDVEDVGDAAARC
-44 QMRVGDEYDPAQCA
+44 QVKVGDEYDPAQCA

-63 LRDAGEFD
+63 LRDAGTFD

-79 GAKGIDITYVV
+79 GVNGVDVTYVV
-90 THKMRFQGPLGVKGC
+90 KHKMRFQGPLAVKGC
-105 EYWNEGKIAKFADL
+105 DYWNEGKIAKFSEL

-151 TPVIEPVAGVSGAVR
+151 KPVVEPVEGIAGAVK

-171 EEGPRVKIDAFEFE
+171 EEGERAKITDFEFDGNEAFEADE
-185 GNASFPAAD
+185 LRASFN
-194 LRAAFSQY
+194 QY

-210 FSDVPTSAQ
+210 FSDVPATPQ
-219 DFAEARDKV
+219 DLAEARDRV
-228 AAFYRDHGYLDV
+228 VAFYRDRGYLDV
-240 AVSLPEPGRNAEGE
+240 EISQPEVRTREDGE
-254 NVRVFQVVEGPCYK
+254 RVRVFQVREGPCYK
-268 VGKISVTGVKA
+268 VGTISVTGVKA
-279 YPADVVAGAVKRI
+279 YPEDVVAAAVKRI
-292 KEGDVAGAAALDEA
+292 APGDVAGATALDEA
-306 AHEVEVFC
+306 AHEIEVFC
-314 GSGRAALADTQVS
+314 GSGRAALADTHVT
-327 VRRIPAADD
+327 VRRLPSETD
-336 PARLDLVFVVKEGVP
+336 PETLNLVFAVEEGVP
-351 VTINRVLI
+351 VTVNRVLI
-359 RGNDYTKDKVI
+359 RGNDYTMDKVI

-392 RLENLRYFERV
+392 RLENLRYFDRV
-403 RYYLEKVDDDLGRA
+403 RYYLEKVDG
-417 NRPGEPAN
+417 GEAK
-425 TSADPGRANRPGEPE
+425 DGKPE
-440 RRDLVYELAEKN
+440 LRDLVYELSEKN
-452 TGNFLIGVGAGS
+452 TGNFLIGIGAGT

-486 FRGAGQKGRLCVQAG
+486 FRGAGQKGRLCIQAG
-501 PRVQTYEAA
+501 PRVQTYEAS

-525 EAYRRQRWFDDYDVI
+525 EVYRRQRWYDDYDVI
-540 RNGVSATLSYPVKFW
+540 RSGAAVTLSYPVKFW
-555 PTWEAFGRLGMSLAV
+555 PTWEAFGRLGVSLAA
-570 EYIQYDDVEA
+570 EYIEYDDV
-580 DLYWDEAVGASRPML
+580 DNGYYYDPKRGDRFRML
-595 KDEEARHGDK
+595 KEEEDRNGDK
-605 IEVPL
+605 VEVPL
-610 ELFWRLDT
+610 EVFWKLDT
-618 RDRFIFPTKGH
+618 RDRFIFPTQGH
-629 VVKLYGDIVGGD
+629 TVRLFGDIVGGD
-641 NEYWRVGFNARKY
+641 NEYWRVGFNVRKY

-671 ETLDSFDNDE
+671 ETVDAFSDD

-703 IAPRVYA
+703 IAPRIYA
-710 YKNKKGYYTA
+710 HENKKGRYTA

-733 SIPVVK
+733 SVPVVK
-739 MLRVAAFSDLGS
+739 MLRIAAFSDLGS
-751 VGADDFDFD
+751 VGEDEFDFD
-760 TDWFCWSVGLG
+760 TTWFCWSVGVG

-798 KVFTFSIGYDF
+798 KVFTFSVGYDF